1 MNKLRFK
8 LVFSK
13 RLGMLVPIAEIART
27 HQKSVTSVCSE
38 GNACDSE
45 TGIPLTVWKVS
56 SGTVALLLA
65 GCLSI
70 LSAPVL
76 AIDVNALP
84 VKDANYTLPSGV
96 QINTPANNIMNIN
109 TAIRNA
115 IIRWNS
121 FNIGSN
127 ATVNFNMPDAQS
139 SVLNRITGNSAS
151 YINGILNSN
160 GHVYIVNQNG
170 IYFGAGSQVNV
181 GSLTA
186 TTLDGNNIETIYKNG
201 ILSNKNEPVFSFADA
216 VGVIEVA
223 GKEYDKDGNVVKEEA
238 KITAKSGGRVMLL
251 APDVTN
257 SGIIKTP
264 EGQTILA
271 AGKTIYLSTLDKFA
285 GLLVEVSSG
294 GTATNL
300 GQIVADH
307 GNASLIGLAV
317 NQQGTISASTSVRAN
332 GSIFLKAEQ
341 IGSKSDSVNIN
352 PVYGK
357 VTLGKNSQ
365 TSVTIDVNDKEEI
378 TDKQPLPQ
386 SLYRL
391 NGTQTTTTLIDGSVI
406 NIQGKDI
413 NIDGL
418 VAAKSGHVFVTGTD
432 VQNNNSSIYLGDNGV
447 IDVSGVNATAPMS
460 RNQLAIQLY
469 SDQLRDSPVL
479 RGGNLF
485 SKMLFLDARKGT
497 KLLSQ
502 SVLDEAKAGITRTIA
517 ERSTDGGQVNFSAV
531 NFVSKADS
539 KIDLSAGSITY
550 DEGSI
555 RESSLLINGKWV
567 LASDALPNVNYQS
580 IQDYYSLS
588 SLRSGQTRTWA
599 LTANGL
605 NGRSSAGIATD
616 ISAGGYWQPSY
627 QEGGNAGSLSLTA
640 TNMALQGAV
649 QASTVAGLY
658 QRGETVDH
666 ASPQGGQF
674 KLVYNNSGSLNIVS
688 STKKLADDFNEDS
701 QLSTEQT
708 QTSELSSEMLANGV
722 NRVVI
727 KATGKVNIDTDI
739 NMQANGSLYVQGSGG
754 INVNNDIRLP
764 SGTVTLSA
772 SQTADVELA
781 NNVNINVAGLYT
793 NDLPG
798 ISGAMQGKVAL
809 NGGKINV
816 GSIRLNKD
824 TAEILTDDI
833 IIDADKVTTLYSGLR
848 MGQGATL
855 DASAG
860 AWLNSLGKAAAGNG
874 GDITVTLADNQITDK
889 TFSSYGMF
897 INGQQTLG
905 GHLTV
910 NLQGQQSTGL
920 VENIQLGGANPQKN
934 DTLWLS
940 ENFFKQG
947 GFSQFTVSNALRWN
961 GDVLIGDQANS
972 AVTIAPE
979 QHSRTLTAAAKVA
992 QSGSELSGLVNT
1004 TSMAG
1009 RLRSPTS
1016 LEVKAGDDLIMQS
1029 NSSIV
1034 TDAPTSKTG
1043 PRGNVTLT
1051 SNGQMTILGD
1061 IAAPGA
1067 DINLSISNIPNE
1079 GDFTRPNYSF
1089 DPTLSLYL
1097 GETASLV
1104 AKAQY
1109 VRPPAS
1115 DGNLRSAFVT
1125 KAGNISLTAG
1135 NGVLIA
1141 KEGSRIDVSGTSGN
1155 VDLRVVGGYSR
1166 QSVAGSAG
1174 TISLTG
1180 RDGIALDGTL
1190 VGAASGVGE
1199 AGTLNITL
1207 GGASGPGTEGGAPPL
1222 YFANGQRVLNVT
1234 NSKVIMAAN
1243 NTAGGNNSNLID
1255 TSNSALPLTT
1265 AKGIGQISAEQ
1276 IRQGGFDNVALKVA
1290 NVSTTAG
1297 DEIHF
1302 DNTTLSVP
1310 SLLTLDASSYS
1321 GSANLTASTLIL
1333 ANSSVS
1339 MPSTQLTAGSDT
1351 FKAQANFID
1360 IQGNIAI
1367 NQVASSRLQSKTD
1380 IRARAIDSRLGGSAS
1395 LSAPGLIQLDAGQ
1408 VYPSTATDFV
1418 VTATGAG
1425 STIEVTNQ
1433 SNTSSAMPLSAVGT
1447 LTLNAD
1453 NITQAGVLRAP
1464 LGQITLN
1471 AAQNLTLASGSLT
1484 SVSAEGS
1491 LIPYAVTALGGTE
1504 LADRPRATDTFMTAI
1519 DKKKVTLNANNMNL
1533 QAGSRIDISG
1543 NGDTLAYEW
1552 IQGIGGSLDTL
1563 SQSGYYA
1570 VLPSLGNQYAP
1581 YDYLMSAGSDVGIGQ
1596 AIYLSGGNG
1605 LAAGKYT
1612 LLPAHYA
1619 LLPGAF
1625 LISTNGTNL
1634 QLNTQLTQS
1643 DGNGLSSGYLTK
1655 LDGTSRGQY
1664 TSFNIIN
1671 GDTFYKDYG
1680 SKNYKGVADYLL
1692 TSGNTLLTKNALRDG
1707 KDIPRLTK
1715 DAGQLVLAA
1724 GNSLNIDGAIN
1735 TSAAAGGKGALV
1747 DISSNDIR
1755 VVSSVDPQL
1764 TGVLQIAANQLN
1776 NIRADSI
1783 LLGGSRSVTGN
1794 KQTITTTASN
1804 VSFTNDNNHA
1814 VQSDELIVASKDTIT
1829 VNQGAVIRTG
1839 VRADKTGKT
1848 TLVTSG
1854 DGAVLAVSAKNDFDF
1869 SRTDVSATPTTGNLT
1884 IADGASV
1891 QAARSLVLDATSNA
1905 DLSGTTEVEE
1915 GGTVTL
1921 GSNQYSIG
1929 DKSVA
1934 GTTRISSATL
1944 DDFGRLSAITF
1955 NSYKNIDI
1963 FGAVNFG
1970 NRNLNITFNTAGIAH
1985 HDAGDVSIFANSFN
1999 LKNTNNSVFTAPGVS
2014 TGQLTVNANQISF
2027 ADTGKVSSNIDGFNT
2042 VTLNANKDVRFSGAG
2057 TLNVNAGQTTVNSAV
2072 ITADSGSNYTFAN
2085 TGSLQTQANGQSPT
2099 DTSGIGAT
2107 LNLSANDMQLGGK
2120 MVMKAGDV
2128 NAVARAGDVKV
2139 VSGGG
2144 IDVSAATVAF
2154 DETHSATTDAGN
2166 IHLTSQQGNV
2176 QLDSNS
2182 LLNLSGGT
2190 TKGNAGKLQVDAKN
2204 GRFITADNTLQG
2216 QAAQGQKTAS
2226 LQLDV
2231 SNLDNFSDVNKALE
2245 TGKVNESRDIR
2256 VRNGDVTI
2264 ANGDTVTTRAFTL
2277 GVDNGNAT
2285 VAGHINAD
2293 GDKGGDVAIY
2303 ANGLVT
2309 LTNTAQI
2316 TARGTQANQSTGDLQ
2331 TGSGG
2336 TVLLSSDSLAT
2347 QNAVSADAGALID
2360 VSGYDKSANNNIGV
2374 DGADGS
2380 VTLRGRR
2387 GTNGTA
2393 NTVNVAF
2400 NTTSAIKGANEVVVE
2415 GSRTYT
2421 SNTFT
2426 AAAMAGMITDTN
2438 SFYNANNG
2446 ASAYSV
2452 TQDGV
2457 AAKVLPH
2464 IEVRSTAGS
2473 SPTGMTVGPADIN
2486 LRSFGS
2492 LLAGRGGS
2500 LTLRS
2505 NGNLNLTG
2513 SLSDGFSTATTAGI
2527 LQSNTSTFN
2536 FNLIA
2541 GADYNAAN
2549 ITETQ
2554 AGTGDFKL
2562 ENNKLIRTGEGNITI
2577 AAGGNMSLGN
2587 TGSVIYTAG
2596 KQVPNLTGF
2605 TPASTGTN
2613 VPTAASYV
2621 NNGGDIAIQVAG
2633 NITGV
2638 ATTQSVNQWLLRQ
2651 GGNGADTSW
2660 WVRPDLFQQGIAALG
2675 GGNVSIQAGG
2685 NITNVSASS
2694 ATNAQFVKTLDAQG
2708 NEVRTSLVNGGGD
2721 VSVSAGGNL
2730 VNGVYYAGR
2739 GQLDLQAGD
2748 SIPGPADAAQA
2759 PGANG
2764 VVIALQDA
2772 SATVTAKNN
2781 IKVQTAFNPTLWM
2794 QGVLTAASQ
2803 ITNSTF
2809 FNTYAEDSALNMT
2822 SLSGNV
2828 EVGQSNRTS
2837 ISSTGFSSQAYGTVT
2852 GLDMSAIHPG
2862 TVNATAFNGDITAY
2876 RMILAPSKLGNLNL
2890 MAAGNVLAGAGLIG
2904 GTKPTANILIS
2915 DADLS
2920 TVLNVFNPTIG
2931 SPSNGTITSILA
2943 SIKTGVSA
2951 VPVHQNDST
2960 QATIIARD
2968 GDVRLTGSPS
2978 SDVDNVYGIKSSKPV
2993 YISAGNNVTLHASIQ
3008 HNNVGDVSE
3017 IHAGKDFVMD
3027 NGELGSRVDIN
3038 GPGEVLI
3045 EAGRNIDL
3053 GNTSGI
3059 LSLANTVNPNLSDKS
3074 ANVTLLAGMG
3084 QSGEDI
3090 EGFVGTYINPTGAG
3104 PASLQGNAEA
3114 LAEYRQGTAT
3124 RVQAYMN
3131 EITGSK
3137 NPVTGQPYTQ
3147 QEAMAGFLSLDKT
3160 QQKVFALREFQVELL
3175 AAGKEYVKNKSTV
3188 RSDNVIASLF
3198 PAKDYSGD
3206 ILMYQSQIKTSRNGN
3221 ISLFAPGGLVN
3232 AGIAGNSSVGDRIGI
3247 VTEKGGS
3254 INSYSDGSF
3263 MVNQSKV
3270 ITQYGSDIL
3279 IWSNHGDIDAGRGSK
3294 TAISVPERVVT
3305 PNAYGDITVEVKGV
3319 ASGSGIRAQ
3328 SYDPDGPSG
3337 SIVAPDK
3344 GSVALFAPRGLL
3356 DAGEAGIE
3364 AGNLL
3369 IGAPVILNASNISVS
3384 GSSAGVPAAD
3394 TGSLAGSLAN
3404 STNTSA
3410 GASNAL
3416 TENLASQ
3423 MSSQNTVPR
3432 DLPPIVTV
3440 KTIRL
3445 ED

>member
-27 HQKSVTSVCSE
+27 HQKTVTLSNTANPSVSDTDTEQCFWRISR
-38 GNACDSE
+38 
-45 TGIPLTVWKVS
+45 S
-56 SGTVALLLA
+56 SVALLLA
-65 GCLSI
+65 GCLSWI
-70 LSAPVL
+70 STPVL
-76 AIDVNALP
+76 AIDGN
-84 VKDANYTLPSGV
+84 TLPTGHNIV
-96 QINTPANNIMNIN
+96 PAIGNITVNGNVMNVNTIVNS
-109 TAIRNA
+109 A
-115 IIRWNS
+115 IIRWGS
-121 FNIGSN
+121 FSIGSN
-127 ATVNFNMPDAQS
+127 ATVNFNMPNSSS
-139 SVLNRITGNSAS
+139 SVLNRIMGNSPS
-151 YINGILNSN
+151 VINGALNSN

-170 IYFGAGSQVNV
+170 IYFGAGAQVNV

-186 TTLDGNNIETIYKNG
+186 TTLDNLANNNIETIYQNG
-201 ILSNKNEPVFSFADA
+201 LLSNTTAPVFSFADA
-216 VGVIEVA
+216 VGVIDVA
-223 GKEYDKDGNVVKEEA
+223 KGAN
-238 KITAKSGGRVMLL
+238 ISTASGGRVMLL

-257 SGIIKTP
+257 SGVIKTP
-264 EGQTILA
+264 DGQTILA
-271 AGKTIYLSTLDKFA
+271 AGKTVYLSTLDKFA

-294 GTATNL
+294 GQATNL
-300 GQIVADH
+300 GDIIVNH

-317 NQQGTISASTSVRAN
+317 NQQGNISASTSVRAN
-332 GSIFLKAEQ
+332 GSIYLKAKEIQ
-341 IGSKSDSVNIN
+341 SLTTPGND
-352 PVYGK
+352 VYGK
-357 VTLGKNSQ
+357 VTVGTGSK
-365 TSVTIDVNDKEEI
+365 TAVTIDVNDKEEVFDAQSI
-378 TDKQPLPQ
+378 TP
-386 SLYRL
+386 SLVD
-391 NGTQTTTTLIDGSVI
+391 IK
-406 NIQGKDI
+406 GKDI
-413 NIDGL
+413 AINGTVI
-418 VAAKSGHVFVTGTD
+418 ANSGQVNVTATD
-432 VQNNNSSIYLGDNGV
+432 IQGNNSSVFLGDNAV
-447 IDVSGVNATAPMS
+447 IDVSGVNAIAPMS
-460 RNQLAIQLY
+460 RNQLAIQLF

-485 SKMLFLDARKGT
+485 GKTLFLDARKGT

-502 SVLDEAKAGITRTIA
+502 SVIDEAKAGITRTIA
-517 ERSTDGGQVNFSAV
+517 ERSTGGGQVNFSAV
-531 NFVSKADS
+531 NFVSKANS
-539 KIDLSAGSITY
+539 KVDLSAGSTTY
-550 DEGSI
+550 ESGTI

-580 IQDYYSLS
+580 VQDFYSLS

-599 LTANGL
+599 LTASGL
-605 NGRSSAGIATD
+605 NGSSSAGVAKD
-616 ISAGGYWQPSY
+616 ISAAGYLQPSY
-627 QEGGNAGSLSLTA
+627 QQGGDAGSLSLTA
-640 TNMALQGAV
+640 TNMALQGKV

-688 STKKLADDFNEDS
+688 STQKLAEDFDEGS
-701 QLSTEQT
+701 QLSTAQT
-708 QTSELSSEMLANGV
+708 QSSEISTDMLANGV
-722 NRVVI
+722 NRVDI
-727 KATGKVNIDTDI
+727 ASSGQVNL
-739 NMQANGSLYVQGSGG
+739 NAEMQLQANGSLSVQGSGG
-754 INVNNDIRLP
+754 VNVNQDIRLP
-764 SGTVTLSA
+764 SGSVTLGA
-772 SQTADVELA
+772 SQNADVVVA
-781 NNVNINVAGLYT
+781 NNVNVNVSGLYT
-793 NDLPG
+793 NDIPG
-798 ISGAMQGKVAL
+798 VPGAMNGKIGL
-809 NGGKINV
+809 NGGNITVN
-816 GSIRLNKD
+816 N
-824 TAEILTDDI
+824 
-833 IIDADKVTTLYSGLR
+833 GLR
-848 MGQGATL
+848 LGQGVRM
-855 DASAG
+855 DASSG
-860 AWLNSLGKAAAGNG
+860 AWFNQLGQAVAGKG
-874 GDITVTLADNQITDK
+874 GDINVTLADNQMTDG
-889 TFSSYGMF
+889 TFSSYGML

-910 NLQGQQSTGL
+910 NLQGEQATGI
-920 VENIQLGGANPQKN
+920 VENIQLGGINPQKD

-947 GFSQFTVSNALRWN
+947 GFSQFTVSNAQRWN

-979 QHSRTLTAAAKVA
+979 QHARTLTSTAKVA

-1009 RLRSPTS
+1009 LLRSPTS
-1016 LEVKAGDDLIMQS
+1016 LEVKAGDDLTMQT
-1029 NSSIV
+1029 NASIV
-1034 TDAPTSKTG
+1034 TDGPTSKTS

-1061 IAAPGA
+1061 ITAPGA
-1067 DINLSISNIPNE
+1067 DINLAINQIPDN

-1109 VRPPAS
+1109 VKPPAS

-1125 KAGNISLTAG
+1125 KAGNVSLTAG

-1174 TISLTG
+1174 TISVSG
-1180 RDGIALDGTL
+1180 RDGMALDGTL
-1190 VGAASGVGE
+1190 TGNSSGLGE
-1199 AGTLNITL
+1199 GGTLNVTL
-1207 GGASGPGTEGGAPPL
+1207 GGKNGTGIENDISTPL
-1222 YFANGQRVLNVT
+1222 LFANGSRVMTVT
-1234 NSKVIMAAN
+1234 NNKELQAAN
-1243 NTAGGNNSNLID
+1243 NTPGGSNTNLIN
-1255 TSNSALPLTT
+1255 TSNSSTQPLTT
-1265 AKGIGQISAEQ
+1265 AIGKGQISAEQ
-1276 IRQGGFDNVALKVA
+1276 IRQGGFDNVALKVD
-1290 NVSTTAG
+1290 NVSATVG

-1302 DNTTLSVP
+1302 ANTTLNVP
-1310 SLLTLDASSYS
+1310 SLVTLDATSLS
-1321 GSANLTASTLIL
+1321 GSAKLNTSTLVL
-1333 ANSSVS
+1333 ANNSSIVLDNS
-1339 MPSTQLTAGSDT
+1339 QLSGGNNRFEAS
-1351 FKAQANFID
+1351 ANFID
-1360 IQGNIAI
+1360 LQGNIAI
-1367 NQVASSRLQSKTD
+1367 NQVASTRLQTKTD
-1380 IRARAIDSRLGGSAS
+1380 IRGRGITSALGGSAS

-1408 VYPSTATDFV
+1408 IYPATATDFV
-1418 VTATGAG
+1418 VTATGPD
-1425 STIEVTNQ
+1425 SRIEVSNQ
-1433 SNTSSAMPLSAVGT
+1433 SNAASNVPLSAVGT

-1453 NITQAGVLRAP
+1453 SIQQAGVLRAP

-1471 AAQNLTLASGSLT
+1471 AAQQLTLAPGSLT

-1491 LIPYAVTALGGTE
+1491 LIPYAVTVLGGSQLSNDKQAITN
-1504 LADRPRATDTFMTAI
+1504 FMSAI

-1543 NGDTLAYEW
+1543 SGDTLAYEW

-1625 LISTNGTNL
+1625 LISANGTNL
-1634 QLNTQLTQS
+1634 QLNTQLTQT

-1664 TSFNIIN
+1664 TSFNIVN
-1671 GDTFYKDYG
+1671 GNTFYQNSG
-1680 SKNYKGVADYLL
+1680 TKNYKGLAEYLL
-1692 TSGNTLLTKNALRDG
+1692 SSGNALLAKNAIRDG
-1707 KDIPRLTK
+1707 KDTPRLTN

-1724 GNSLNIDGAIN
+1724 GNSLNLEGTIN

-1776 NIRADSI
+1776 KISADSI
-1783 LLGGSRSVTGN
+1783 LLGGSREVSGN
-1794 KQTITTTASN
+1794 TQTITTTASN

-1869 SRTDVSATPTTGNLT
+1869 SRVEVSATPTNGNLT

-1891 QAARSLVLDATSNA
+1891 QAARSLVLDATSSA
-1905 DLSGTTEVEE
+1905 DISGTAEVED

-1929 DKSVA
+1929 DKIVPGS
-1934 GTTRISSATL
+1934 TRISSATL
-1944 DDFGRLSAITF
+1944 DEFGRLSAITF

-1970 NRNLNITFNTAGIAH
+1970 NRNLNITFNTAGLAH
-1985 HDAGDVSIFANSFN
+1985 HDAGDVSIIANSFN
-1999 LKNTNNSVFTAPGVS
+1999 LKNTNNGVFTSPGAS

-2027 ADTGKVSSNIDGFNT
+2027 ADTGKVSSNIDGFAT

-2099 DTSGIGAT
+2099 DTSGLGAT

-2120 MVMKAGDV
+2120 IVLKAGDV
-2128 NAVARAGDVKV
+2128 NAVARVGDVKV

-2166 IHLTSQQGNV
+2166 IHLTAEQGNV

-2182 LLNLSGGT
+2182 LLDVSGGA
-2190 TKGNAGKLQVDAKN
+2190 TKGNAGKLKVDAKN

-2216 QAAQGQKTAS
+2216 QAAKGQKTAS

-2264 ANGDTVTTRAFTL
+2264 ANSDTVTTRAFTL

-2293 GDKGGDVAIY
+2293 GDQGGDVAIY
-2303 ANGLVT
+2303 AKGLVT

-2336 TVLLSSDSLAT
+2336 TVLLSSDSLST
-2347 QNAVSADAGALID
+2347 QNAVSADSGALID
-2360 VSGYDKSANNNIGV
+2360 VSGYDKAANKNVGE

-2446 ASAYSV
+2446 ASAYSM

-2464 IEVRSTAGS
+2464 IEVRSTAGG
-2473 SPTGMTVGPADIN
+2473 SPTAMTVGPADIN

-2541 GADYNAAN
+2541 GADYSAAN

-2554 AGTGDFKL
+2554 AGSGDFAL
-2562 ENNKLIRTGEGNITI
+2562 ANNKLIRTGEGNITI

-2587 TGSVIYTAG
+2587 TSSVIYTAG

-2685 NITNVSASS
+2685 NVTNVSASS

-2730 VNGVYYAGR
+2730 VNGVYYVGR
-2739 GQLDLQAGD
+2739 GQLDLQAGN
-2748 SIPGPADAAQA
+2748 SIPGPADAAQV

-2772 SATVTAKNN
+2772 SATVKAKNN
-2781 IKVQTAFNPTLWM
+2781 VKVQTAFNPTLWV
-2794 QGVLTAASQ
+2794 QGSTLAQNQVA
-2803 ITNSTF
+2803 NSTF
-2809 FNTYAEDSALNMT
+2809 FNTYAEDAALNVT

-2828 EVGQSNRTS
+2828 EVGQSNRQS
-2837 ISSTGFSSQAYGTVT
+2837 IVSTGLNSGGYTT
-2852 GLDMSAIHPG
+2852 LTNNDMAAIHPG
-2862 TVNATAFNGDITAY
+2862 TVNATAFAGDITTY
-2876 RMILAPSKLGNLNL
+2876 KMLLAPSAIGNLSL
-2890 MAAGNVLAGAGLIG
+2890 LAAGSVISGANTSGNIN
-2904 GTKPTANILIS
+2904 PTANILIS

-2920 TVLNVFNPTIG
+2920 TVLNVFNPTTG
-2931 SPSNGTITSILA
+2931 SPSDSSITSILG

-2951 VPVHQNDST
+2951 VPIHQNDST
-2960 QATIIARD
+2960 IAVIVARD
-2968 GDVRLTGSPS
+2968 GDIKLTGSPT
-2978 SDVDNVYGIKSSKPV
+2978 DNARTNIYGIKSSKPV
-2993 YISAGNNVTLHASIQ
+2993 YINAGNNVTLHASIQ

-3017 IHAGKDFVMD
+3017 IHAGKDFVME
-3027 NGELGSRVDIN
+3027 NGKQQARLDIN

-3059 LSLANTVNPNLSDKS
+3059 LSLANTGNPNLSDKS

-3084 QSGEDI
+3084 KSGADI
-3090 EGFVGTYINPTGAG
+3090 DGFVGTYIDPTGAG

-3137 NPVTGQPYTQ
+3137 NPATGKPYTQ
-3147 QEAMAGFLSLDKT
+3147 QEAMAGFLNLDKT
-3160 QQKVFALREFQVELL
+3160 QKEVFALREFQVELL
-3175 AAGKEYVKNKSTV
+3175 AGGKEYVKNKSTV

-3198 PAKDYSGD
+3198 PRKDYSGD
-3206 ILMYQSQIKTSRNGN
+3206 ILMYQSQIKTSRNGDIN
-3221 ISLFAPGGLVN
+3221 LFAPGGLVN
-3232 AGIAGNSSVGDRIGI
+3232 AGVASNSSLEHDIGI

-3294 TAISVPERVVT
+3294 SAISVPERVVSV
-3305 PNAYGDITVEVKGV
+3305 NNNGDVTVEVKGV

-3328 SYDPDGPSG
+3328 SYDPDGPNG
-3337 SIVAPDK
+3337 SLVAPDK
-3344 GSVALFAPRGLL
+3344 GSVALFAPRGVL

-3384 GSSAGVPAAD
+3384 GSSSGVPAAD
-3394 TGSLAGSLAN
+3394 TGSLAGAAAN
-3404 STNTSA
+3404 ATNTSA

-3423 MSSQNTVPR
+3423 MTSQNVMPR
-3432 DLPPIVTV
+3432 ELPPIVTV

>member
-13 RLGMLVPIAEIART
+13 RLGMLVPIAEVART
-27 HQKSVTSVCSE
+27 HQKTVTLAGAAALNNNQMSSE
-38 GNACDSE
+38 QSFWQISRGS
-45 TGIPLTVWKVS
+45 
-56 SGTVALLLA
+56 VALLLA
-65 GCLSI
+65 GSLSWMSSP
-70 LSAPVL
+70 LL
-76 AIDVNALP
+76 AMDGN
-84 VKDANYTLPSGV
+84 TLPTGGQIVYGAGVITSGQNV
-96 QINTPANNIMNIN
+96 MDVT
-109 TAIRNA
+109 TATRNA
-115 IIRWNS
+115 IIRWDT
-121 FNIGSN
+121 FNLGPK
-127 ATVNFNMPDAQS
+127 ATLNFKMPDNTS
-139 SVLNRITGNSAS
+139 SVLNRVVGGGAS

-186 TTLDGNNIETIYKNG
+186 TTLDNLANKNIETIYQNG
-201 ILSNKNEPVFSFADA
+201 ILSNKTEPVFSFADA
-216 VGVIEVA
+216 VGVIDVA
-223 GKEYDKDGNVVKEEA
+223 KGAN
-238 KITAKSGGRVMLL
+238 INTANGGRVMLL

-341 IGSKSDSVNIN
+341 IGSKSGETNIN

-365 TSVTIDVNDKEEI
+365 TSVTIDVDDKEEI
-378 TDKQPLPQ
+378 TDKQTLPQ
-386 SLYRL
+386 SLYKL

-432 VQNNNSSIYLGDNGV
+432 VQNNNSSIYLGDNAV

-550 DEGSI
+550 DEGTI

-701 QLSTEQT
+701 QLSTAQT
-708 QTSELSSEMLANGV
+708 QSSEISTDMLANGV
-722 NRVVI
+722 NRVDI
-727 KATGKVNIDTDI
+727 ASSGQVNL
-739 NMQANGSLYVQGSGG
+739 NAAMQLQANGSLSVQGSGG
-754 INVNNDIRLP
+754 VNVNQDIRLP
-764 SGTVTLSA
+764 SGSVTLAA
-772 SQTADVELA
+772 SQNADVVVA
-781 NNVNINVAGLYT
+781 NNVNINVSGLYT
-793 NDLPG
+793 NDIPG
-798 ISGAMQGKVAL
+798 VPGAMNGKIGL
-809 NGGKINV
+809 NGG
-816 GSIRLNKD
+816 SITVNN
-824 TAEILTDDI
+824 
-833 IIDADKVTTLYSGLR
+833 GLR
-848 MGQGATL
+848 LGQGAKM
-855 DASAG
+855 DASSG
-860 AWLNSLGKAAAGNG
+860 AWFNNLGQAVAGKG
-874 GDITVTLADNQITDK
+874 GDINVTLADNQVTDG
-889 TFSSYGMF
+889 TFSSYGML

-905 GHLTV
+905 GHLSV

-947 GFSQFTVSNALRWN
+947 GFSQFTVSNAQRWN

-972 AVTIAPE
+972 TVTIAPE
-979 QHSRTLTAAAKVA
+979 QHARTLTSAAKVA

-1016 LEVKAGDDLIMQS
+1016 LEVKAGDDLTMQS
-1029 NSSIV
+1029 NTSIV

-1061 IAAPGA
+1061 ITAPGA
-1067 DINLSISNIPNE
+1067 DINLSISTIPNS

-1104 AKAQY
+1104 AKAEY

-1166 QSVAGSAG
+1166 RSVAGSAG

-1207 GGASGPGTEGGAPPL
+1207 GGESGPGTEGGDPPL

-1243 NTAGGNNSNLID
+1243 NTAGGNNSNLIN

-1265 AKGIGQISAEQ
+1265 AKGVGQISAEQ

-1290 NVSTTAG
+1290 NVSTVAG

-1302 DNTTLSVP
+1302 DNTTMSVP
-1310 SLLTLDASSYS
+1310 SLLTLDATSYS

-1351 FKAQANFID
+1351 FKAQANFIEVQND
-1360 IQGNIAI
+1360 VSLNH
-1367 NQVASSRLQSKTD
+1367 VKETLLLSRSD
-1380 IRARAIDSRLGGSAS
+1380 IRGRGTLTALKSLAS
-1395 LSAPGLIQLDAGQ
+1395 LSAPGLVHLDAAQ
-1408 VYPSTATDFV
+1408 VYPATGVDFTV
-1418 VTATGAG
+1418 NATGAG

-1433 SNTSSAMPLSAVGT
+1433 SNTPSTVPLSAVGT

-1453 NITQAGVLRAP
+1453 TITQAGVLRAP

-1471 AAQNLTLASGSLT
+1471 ATQNLTLASGSLT

-1491 LIPYAVTALGGTE
+1491 LIPYAVTVIGGSE
-1504 LADRPRATDTFMTAI
+1504 LAENKDERNVFMTAI

-1543 NGDTLAYEW
+1543 SGDTLAYEW
-1552 IQGIGGSLDTL
+1552 IPGIGGSLDTL
-1563 SQSGYYA
+1563 SQAGYYA

-1776 NIRADSI
+1776 NINADSI

-1814 VQSDELIVASKDTIT
+1814 VQSDEFIVASKDTIT

-1905 DLSGTTEVEE
+1905 DLSGTAEVEE

-1929 DKSVA
+1929 DKAVA
-1934 GTTRISSATL
+1934 GATRISSATL

-1970 NRNLNITFNTAGIAH
+1970 NSNLNITFNTAGIAH

-1999 LKNTNNSVFTAPGVS
+1999 LKNTNNSVFTAPGAS

-2057 TLNVNAGQTTVNSAV
+2057 TLNVNAAQTTVNSAV

-2099 DTSGIGAT
+2099 DTSGLGAT

-2120 MVMKAGDV
+2120 LVMKAGDV

-2139 VSGGG
+2139 ISGGG

-2166 IHLTSQQGNV
+2166 IHLTAQQGNV

-2190 TKGNAGKLQVDAKN
+2190 TQGDAGKLQVDAKN

-2216 QAAQGQKTAS
+2216 QAAKGQKTAS

-2245 TGKVNESRDIR
+2245 TGKFNESRDIR

-2264 ANGDTVTTRAFTL
+2264 ANGDTVTTHTFTL

-2303 ANGLVT
+2303 ANGLVS
-2309 LTNTAQI
+2309 LANTAKI
-2316 TARGTQANQSTGDLQ
+2316 TARGQQANQSVGDLQ

-2336 TVLLSSDSLAT
+2336 TVLLSSNST
-2347 QNAVSADAGALID
+2347 STINAVSADQGALID
-2360 VSGYDKSANNNIGV
+2360 VSGYKAAEHNKVGL
-2374 DGADGS
+2374 DGAGGS
-2380 VTLRGRR
+2380 VTLRGAR
-2387 GTNGTA
+2387 GTTGTA
-2393 NTVNVAF
+2393 NTVNVAS
-2400 NTTSAIKGANEVVVE
+2400 NATGAIQGANEVRVE
-2415 GSRTYT
+2415 GARTYVST
-2421 SNTFT
+2421 TFD
-2426 AAAMAGMITDTN
+2426 AQNMSQMIADTN
-2438 SFYNANNG
+2438 DFYNANTNG
-2446 ASAYSV
+2446 SAYAK
-2452 TQDGV
+2452 TRDGLD
-2457 AAKVLPH
+2457 AKVLPY
-2464 IEVRSTAGS
+2464 IEVRSS
-2473 SPTGMTVGPADIN
+2473 SGNGASDMVVGTKILVSGTRPNTKKESWGDVN
-2486 LRSFGS
+2486 LRSFGDLVS
-2492 LLAGRGGS
+2492 GLGGTLA
-2500 LTLRS
+2500 LRS
-2505 NGNLNLTG
+2505 SGNLAVNG
-2513 SLSDGFSTATTAGI
+2513 SLSDGFDTATSAGI
-2527 LQSNTSTFN
+2527 LQDKTQTFS

-2541 GADYNAAN
+2541 GADYSAAN
-2549 ITETQ
+2549 TNETV
-2554 AGTGDFKL
+2554 AGTGNFTLGTIAKNSL
-2562 ENNKLIRTGEGNITI
+2562 GVTYTAAEVAAAANKLIRTGEGNITI
-2577 AAGGNMSLGN
+2577 AAGKDMTLIGA
-2587 TGSVIYTAG
+2587 GSAIYTTG
-2596 KQVPNLTGF
+2596 KKVDNLSGFIPATMGANIPNE
-2605 TPASTGTN
+2605 
-2613 VPTAASYV
+2613 ASYV
-2621 NNGGDIAIQVAG
+2621 NHGGDITIDVQG

-2651 GGNGADTSW
+2651 GGNGVDTSW
-2660 WVRPDLFQQGIAALG
+2660 WVRPDLFQQGVGALG
-2675 GGNVSIQAGG
+2675 GGNVSVQAGG
-2685 NITNVSASS
+2685 NITNLSASS
-2694 ATNAQFVKTLDAQG
+2694 ATNAQFLKRYVTDVNG
-2708 NEVRTSLVNGGGD
+2708 NVIEVRTSQVNGGGD
-2721 VSVSAGGNL
+2721 VSVTAGGNL
-2730 VNGVYYAGR
+2730 TNGVYYVGR
-2739 GQLDLQAGD
+2739 GKLELEAGD
-2748 SIPGPADAAQA
+2748 SVLKSGTT
-2759 PGANG
+2759 GA
-2764 VVIALQDA
+2764 VIALQDA
-2772 SATVTAKNN
+2772 SADISAKNDV
-2781 IKVQTAFNPTLWM
+2781 KVETAFNPTLWV
-2794 QGVLTAASQ
+2794 QGSTLTTQ
-2803 ITNSTF
+2803 DHTF
-2809 FNTYAEDSALNMT
+2809 FNTYSEGSALNVS
-2822 SLSGNV
+2822 SLSGNI
-2828 EVGQSNRTS
+2828 EVGQGNRQS
-2837 ISSTGFSSQAYGTVT
+2837 LSKN
-2852 GLDMSAIHPG
+2852 GLNSDGYTTLTLQDMAAIHPG
-2862 TVNATAFNGDITAY
+2862 TVNVTAFEGDITTFK
-2876 RMILAPSKLGNLNL
+2876 MVLAPSPNGNLSL
-2890 MAAGNVLAGAGLIG
+2890 LAGGNIRG
-2904 GTKPTANILIS
+2904 GSILSGATNPTAYILIS

-2920 TVLNVFNPTIG
+2920 TVLNVFNPTSGGIG
-2931 SPSNGTITSILA
+2931 GESNVPGILET
-2943 SIKTGVSA
+2943 IKTGRSA
-2951 VPVHQNDST
+2951 VPVHQSDRKP
-2960 QATIIARD
+2960 AVIVARD
-2968 GDVRLTGSPS
+2968 GDVSLTGKPAS
-2978 SDVDNVYGIKSSKPV
+2978 SVSNNIYGIKSSKPV
-2993 YISAGNNVTLHASIQ
+2993 YINAGNNVTLHASIQ

-3017 IHAGKDFVMD
+3017 VHAGKDFVMQKNQPD
-3027 NGELGSRVDIN
+3027 ARVDIN

-3053 GNTSGI
+3053 GDTSGI
-3059 LSLANTVNPNLSDKS
+3059 LSLANTKNPNLSDKS

-3084 QSGEDI
+3084 QSGANID
-3090 EGFVGTYINPTGAG
+3090 GFVATYINPTGAG

-3147 QEAMAGFLSLDKT
+3147 QEAMAGFLNLDKT

-3232 AGIAGNSSVGDRIGI
+3232 AGIPANSSSGDNIGI

-3410 GASNAL
+3410 GANNAL

>member
-27 HQKSVTSVCSE
+27 HQKTVTLSAAATHSVS
-38 GNACDSE
+38 NA
-45 TGIPLTVWKVS
+45 
-56 SGTVALLLA
+56 GTEQSFWRISRGSVALLLA
-65 GCLSI
+65 GCLSWV
-70 LSAPVL
+70 STPVL
-76 AIDVNALP
+76 AIDGN
-84 VKDANYTLPSGV
+84 TLPTGHNIV
-96 QINTPANNIMNIN
+96 PAIGNITVNGNVMNVNTIVNS
-109 TAIRNA
+109 A
-115 IIRWNS
+115 IIRWGS
-121 FNIGSN
+121 FSIGSN
-127 ATVNFNMPDAQS
+127 ATVNFNMPNSSS
-139 SVLNRITGNSAS
+139 SVLNRIMGNSPS
-151 YINGILNSN
+151 VINGALNSN

-170 IYFGAGSQVNV
+170 IYFGAGAQVNV

-186 TTLDGNNIETIYKNG
+186 TTLDNLANNNIETIYQNG
-201 ILSNKNEPVFSFADA
+201 ILSNTTAPVFSFADA
-216 VGVIEVA
+216 VGVIDVA
-223 GKEYDKDGNVVKEEA
+223 KGAN
-238 KITAKSGGRVMLL
+238 ISTANGGRVMLL

-257 SGIIKTP
+257 SGVIKTP
-264 EGQTILA
+264 DGQTILA
-271 AGKTIYLSTLDKFA
+271 AGKTVYLSTLDKFA

-294 GTATNL
+294 GQATNL
-300 GQIVADH
+300 GDIIVNH

-317 NQQGTISASTSVRAN
+317 NQQGNISASTSVRAN
-332 GSIFLKAEQ
+332 GSIFLKAKEIQ
-341 IGSKSDSVNIN
+341 SLTTPGNDI
-352 PVYGK
+352 YGK
-357 VTLGKNSQ
+357 VTLGTGSK
-365 TSVTIDVNDKEEI
+365 TAVTIDVDDKEEI

-386 SLYRL
+386 SLYKL

-418 VAAKSGHVFVTGTD
+418 VAAKSGHVFVTATD
-432 VQNNNSSIYLGDNGV
+432 VQNNNSSIYLGDNAV

-550 DEGSI
+550 DEGTI

-674 KLVYNNSGSLNIVS
+674 KLVYNNSGNLNIVS

-701 QLSTEQT
+701 QLSTAQT
-708 QTSELSSEMLANGV
+708 QSSEISTDMLANGV
-722 NRVVI
+722 NRVDI
-727 KATGKVNIDTDI
+727 ASSGQVNL
-739 NMQANGSLYVQGSGG
+739 NAAMQLQANGSLSVQGSGG
-754 INVNNDIRLP
+754 VNVNQDIRLP
-764 SGTVTLSA
+764 SGSVTLAA
-772 SQTADVELA
+772 SQNADVVVA
-781 NNVNINVAGLYT
+781 NNVNINVSGLYT
-793 NDLPG
+793 NDVPG
-798 ISGAMQGKVAL
+798 VPGAMNGRIGL
-809 NGGKINV
+809 NGG
-816 GSIRLNKD
+816 SITVNN
-824 TAEILTDDI
+824 
-833 IIDADKVTTLYSGLR
+833 GLR
-848 MGQGATL
+848 LGQGAKM
-855 DASAG
+855 DASSG
-860 AWLNSLGKAAAGNG
+860 AWFSKLGQAVAGKG
-874 GDITVTLADNQITDK
+874 GDITVTLANNQAVDGI
-889 TFSSYGMF
+889 FSSYGMF

-905 GHLTV
+905 GHLIV
-910 NLQGQQSTGL
+910 NLQGEQSTGL
-920 VENIQLGGANPQKN
+920 VENIQLGGLNPQKS

-940 ENFFKQG
+940 ESFFKQG
-947 GFSQFTVSNALRWN
+947 GFSQFTVSNTQRLSGN
-961 GDVLIGDQANS
+961 ILIGDQANS
-972 AVTIAPE
+972 AVIIAPE
-979 QHSRTLTAAAKVA
+979 QHVRTLTAAARVA

-1016 LEVKAGDDLIMQS
+1016 LEVKAGDDLTMQS
-1029 NSSIV
+1029 NASIV
-1034 TDAPTSKTG
+1034 TDAPARKTG
-1043 PRGNVTLT
+1043 PRGNVTLA
-1051 SNGQMTILGD
+1051 SKGQMTILGD
-1061 IAAPGA
+1061 ITAPGA
-1067 DINLSISNIPNE
+1067 DINLAIDVIPDT
-1079 GDFTRPNYSF
+1079 GDLTLPNHSF
-1089 DPTLSLYL
+1089 DPTLSLFL
-1097 GETASLV
+1097 GDTAILS
-1104 AKAQY
+1104 ARAQY
-1109 VRPPAS
+1109 VKPPSS

-1125 KAGNISLTAG
+1125 DAGNISLSAG
-1135 NGVLIA
+1135 NGVLITKA
-1141 KEGSRIDVSGTSGN
+1141 GSLIDVSGASGN
-1155 VDLRVVGGYSR
+1155 VDLRVRGGYSR

-1174 TISLTG
+1174 VISLAG

-1190 VGAASGVGE
+1190 MGSPSGSGE
-1199 AGTLNITL
+1199 GGTLSVTL
-1207 GGASGPGTEGGAPPL
+1207 GGKNAAGFENDITSPLFFTSGT
-1222 YFANGQRVLNVT
+1222 RVLTVT
-1234 NSKVIMAAN
+1234 NSKELMAAN
-1243 NTAGGNNSNLID
+1243 NTAGGSSANLIK
-1255 TSNSALPLTT
+1255 TSNSSTKPLTT
-1265 AKGIGQISAEQ
+1265 AQGVGQISVEQ
-1276 IRQGGFDNVALKVA
+1276 IRQGGFDNVSLKVD
-1290 NVSTTAG
+1290 NVSATTG
-1297 DEIHF
+1297 DAIHF
-1302 DNTTLSVP
+1302 ANTSMSVP
-1310 SLLTLDASSYS
+1310 SLLTLDATTFS
-1321 GSANLTASTLIL
+1321 GSADLNASTLVL
-1333 ANSSVS
+1333 TNNSSITMADS
-1339 MPSTQLTAGSDT
+1339 QLTAGTDR
-1351 FKAQANFID
+1351 FKARANFID
-1360 IQGNIAI
+1360 LQGSIAI
-1367 NQVASSRLQSKTD
+1367 NGVSETRLQSKTD
-1380 IRARAIDSRLGGSAS
+1380 IRGRGIAPALQGTAS
-1395 LSAPGLIQLDAGQ
+1395 LSAPDLIQLDAAQ
-1408 VYPSTATDFV
+1408 IYPATAVNFT

-1425 STIEVTNQ
+1425 SRIEVTNQ
-1433 SNTSSAMPLSAVGT
+1433 SKTASTVPLSAVGS
-1447 LTLNAD
+1447 LTMNAD
-1453 NITQAGVLRAP
+1453 SILQAGVLRAP
-1464 LGQITLN
+1464 LGQVTLN
-1471 AAQNLTLASGSLT
+1471 ARDLTLAPDSLT

-1491 LIPYAVTALGGTE
+1491 LIPYAVTVLGGSE
-1504 LADRPRATDTFMTAI
+1504 LADTKGAINNFMNTI
-1519 DKKKVTLNANNMNL
+1519 DKKKVTLNADNMNL

-1625 LISTNGTNL
+1625 LISANGTNL

-1724 GNSLNIDGAIN
+1724 GNSLNLEGTIN
-1735 TSAAAGGKGALV
+1735 TNASAGGKGALV

-1776 NIRADSI
+1776 NISADSI

-1814 VQSDELIVASKDTIT
+1814 VQSDEFIVASKDTIT

-1854 DGAVLAVSAKNDFDF
+1854 DGAVLALSSKNDFDF
-1869 SRTDVSATPTTGNLT
+1869 SRTDVSATPTAGNLT
-1884 IADGASV
+1884 VADGASV
-1891 QAARSLVLDATSNA
+1891 HSARSLVLDATSSA

-1929 DKSVA
+1929 DKAVA

-1970 NRNLNITFNTAGIAH
+1970 NNNLNITFNTAGIAH

-1999 LKNTNNSVFTAPGVS
+1999 LKNTNNSVFTAPGAS

-2057 TLNVNAGQTTVNSAV
+2057 TLNVNAAQTTVNSAV

-2085 TGSLQTQANGQSPT
+2085 TGSLQTRANGQSPT
-2099 DTSGIGAT
+2099 DTSGLGAT

-2120 MVMKAGDV
+2120 VVMKAGDV
-2128 NAVARAGDVKV
+2128 NAVARVGDVRV

-2166 IHLTSQQGNV
+2166 IHLTAQQGNV

-2245 TGKVNESRDIR
+2245 TGKFNESRDIR

-2264 ANGDTVTTRAFTL
+2264 ANSDTVTTHTFTL

-2347 QNAVSADAGALID
+2347 QNAVSANSGALID
-2360 VSGYDKSANNNIGV
+2360 VSGYDKAENNNVGV

-2400 NTTSAIKGANEVVVE
+2400 NTTAAIKGASEVTVE
-2415 GSRTYT
+2415 GSRTYKT
-2421 SNTFT
+2421 TAFT
-2426 AAAMAGMITDTN
+2426 AANMAGMISDTN
-2438 SFYNANNG
+2438 SFYNANPNAG
-2446 ASAYSV
+2446 NYAL
-2452 TQDGV
+2452 TQDGHR
-2457 AAKVLPH
+2457 AKVLPH
-2464 IEVRSTAGS
+2464 IEVRSMDSSTAS
-2473 SPTGMTVGPADIN
+2473 EITVGTADVN
-2486 LRSFGS
+2486 LRSFG
-2492 LLAGRGGS
+2492 LLQPGRGGS

-2505 NGNLNLTG
+2505 NGNLTFSG
-2513 SLSDGFSTATTAGI
+2513 SLSDGFSTATPTGI
-2527 LQSNTSTFN
+2527 LQSDVKTFN

-2541 GADYNAAN
+2541 GADYTAAN
-2549 ITETQ
+2549 IMETK
-2554 AGTGDFKL
+2554 ADNGDFKL
-2562 ENNKLIRTGEGNITI
+2562 NSNKLIRTGEGDIAI
-2577 AAGGNMSLGN
+2577 AAGGNMTLEN
-2587 TGSVIYTAG
+2587 EASVIYTVGRAA
-2596 KQVPNLTGF
+2596 KLLSGF
-2605 TPASTGTN
+2605 TPAATTTSVSTYGIN
-2613 VPTAASYV
+2613 SASYLT
-2621 NNGGDIAIQVAG
+2621 NGG
-2633 NITGV
+2633 NITLDIIGNINGA
-2638 ATTQSVNQWLLRQ
+2638 ATNQTVNQWLARQ
-2651 GGNGADTSW
+2651 GGGTGNKDVSW
-2660 WVRPDLFQQGIAALG
+2660 WLRPDRFQQGIGALG
-2675 GGNVSIQAGG
+2675 GGDVTVNAGG
-2685 NITNVSASS
+2685 TVKNLSLSS
-2694 ATNAQFVKTLDAQG
+2694 ATNAQFVKTIVNGKDVLSS
-2708 NEVRTSLVNGGGD
+2708 VINGGGD
-2721 VSVSAGGNL
+2721 VSLSAQGSIE
-2730 VNGVYYAGR
+2730 NGVYYVGR
-2739 GQLDLQAGD
+2739 GKLDITTRGD
-2748 SIPGPADAAQA
+2748 VLKSNSNSMGTI
-2759 PGANG
+2759 
-2764 VVIALQDA
+2764 IALQDA
-2772 SATVTAKNN
+2772 SAEVNALGNAQVDTV
-2781 IKVQTAFNPTLWM
+2781 FNPTLWA
-2794 QGVLTAASQ
+2794 QANFTS
-2803 ITNSTF
+2803 TNGLANRADGSNTF
-2809 FNTYAEDSALNMT
+2809 FSTYAPDSRFTIT
-2822 SLSGNV
+2822 SLIGNV
-2828 EVGQSNRTS
+2828 NIGLDSDAVIQTPSSGVNALLNATS
-2837 ISSTGFSSQAYGTVT
+2837 IRSNTDTI
-2852 GLDMSAIHPG
+2852 LLHPS
-2862 TVNATAFNGDITAY
+2862 TVNAVAYNGD
-2876 RMILAPSKLGNLNL
+2876 MIVNKMTLAPSSQGSLTLLARGSVVGAEVGSGSASDNQLIDQVLG
-2890 MAAGNVLAGAGLIG
+2890 
-2904 GTKPTANILIS
+2904 IS

-2920 TVLNVFNPTIG
+2920 TTLNVENPVGLSAT
-2931 SPSNGTITSILA
+2931 SSILFESLKTVTRGGHA
-2943 SIKTGVSA
+2943 AAPIHAGQNNMAVIVAEEGSIIFKGKPANSDRAHVFGIQSA
-2951 VPVHQNDST
+2951 M
-2960 QATIIARD
+2960 
-2968 GDVRLTGSPS
+2968 
-2978 SDVDNVYGIKSSKPV
+2978 PV
-2993 YISAGNNVTLHASIQ
+2993 YLSAGKDVTINASIQ
-3008 HNNVGDVSE
+3008 HNAANNVSY
-3017 IHAGKDFVMD
+3017 IRAGNDFVMD
-3027 NGELGSRVDIN
+3027 NGQAYSRVDVN
-3038 GPGEVLI
+3038 GPGEVMVL
-3045 EAGRNIDL
+3045 AGRNIDL

-3059 LSLANTVNPNLSDKS
+3059 LSLANTKNPNLSDKS

-3084 QSGEDI
+3084 KSGADI
-3090 EGFVGTYINPTGAG
+3090 DGFVGTYINPTGAG
-3104 PASLQGNAEA
+3104 PASLQGNAKA

-3131 EITGSK
+3131 EITGSN
-3137 NPVTGQPYTQ
+3137 NPATGKPYTAE
-3147 QEAMAGFLSLDKT
+3147 EAMAGFLKLDSTK
-3160 QQKVFALREFQVELL
+3160 KEIFALREFNVELL
-3175 AAGKEYVKNKSTV
+3175 AAYDVSRDKTIAADKRKSLALEK
-3188 RSDNVIASLF
+3188 SDKVIATLF
-3198 PAKDYSGD
+3198 PGNDYSGD
-3206 ILMYQSQIKTSRNGN
+3206 ILMYQSQIRTSREGN
-3221 ISLFAPGGLVN
+3221 INLFAPGGLVN
-3232 AGIAGNSSVGDRIGI
+3232 AGVASNATLEHDIGI
-3247 VTEKGGS
+3247 VTEKGGY
-3254 INSYSDGSF
+3254 IKAYSHGNF

-3270 ITQYGSDIL
+3270 ITQYGSDIQ
-3279 IWSNHGDIDAGRGSK
+3279 IWSNYGDIDAGRGSK
-3294 TAISVPERVVT
+3294 SAISVPERVVT

-3328 SYDPDGPSG
+3328 TYDPDGSGPAIAPSKG
-3337 SIVAPDK
+3337 TVILAP
-3344 GSVALFAPRGLL
+3344 PRGTLN
-3356 DAGEAGIE
+3356 AGEAGIE
-3364 AGNLL
+3364 AGNF
-3369 IGAPVILNASNISVS
+3369 GAFANTILNGSNISVS
-3384 GSSAGVPAAD
+3384 GASSGVPVAD
-3394 TGSLAGSLAN
+3394 TGSLAGAAAN
-3404 STNTSA
+3404 ATNTSA

>member
-8 LVFSK
+8 LIFSK

-27 HQKSVTSVCSE
+27 HQKTVT
-38 GNACDSE
+38 
-45 TGIPLTVWKVS
+45 L
-56 SGTVALLLA
+56 SGTATPPVSDADTEQCFWRISRGSVALLLA
-65 GCLSI
+65 GCLSWV
-70 LSAPVL
+70 STPVL
-76 AIDVNALP
+76 AIDGN
-84 VKDANYTLPSGV
+84 TLPTGHNIV
-96 QINTPANNIMNIN
+96 PAIGNITVNGNVMNVNTIVNS
-109 TAIRNA
+109 A
-115 IIRWNS
+115 IIRWGS
-121 FNIGSN
+121 FSIGSN
-127 ATVNFNMPDAQS
+127 ATVNFNMPNSSS
-139 SVLNRITGNSAS
+139 SVLNRIMGNSPS
-151 YINGILNSN
+151 VINGALNSN

-170 IYFGAGSQVNV
+170 IYFGAGAQVNV

-186 TTLDGNNIETIYKNG
+186 TTLDNLANNNIETIYQNG
-201 ILSNKNEPVFSFADA
+201 ILSNKTEPVFSFADA
-216 VGVIEVA
+216 VGVIDVA
-223 GKEYDKDGNVVKEEA
+223 KGAN
-238 KITAKSGGRVMLL
+238 ISTANGGRVMLL

-257 SGIIKTP
+257 SGVIKTP
-264 EGQTILA
+264 DGQTILA
-271 AGKTIYLSTLDKFA
+271 AGKTVYLSTLDKFA

-294 GTATNL
+294 GQATNL
-300 GQIVADH
+300 GDIIVNH

-317 NQQGTISASTSVRAN
+317 NQQGNISASTSVRAN
-332 GSIFLKAEQ
+332 GSIYLKAKEIQ
-341 IGSKSDSVNIN
+341 SLTTPGSD
-352 PVYGK
+352 VYGK
-357 VTLGKNSQ
+357 VTLGAGSK
-365 TSVTIDVNDKEEI
+365 TAVTIDVNDKEEVFDAQSI
-378 TDKQPLPQ
+378 TPSIVDIKGKDIAI
-386 SLYRL
+386 
-391 NGTQTTTTLIDGSVI
+391 NGSVI
-406 NIQGKDI
+406 ANSGQVNVSAIDIQG
-413 NIDGL
+413 
-418 VAAKSGHVFVTGTD
+418 
-432 VQNNNSSIYLGDNGV
+432 NNSSVFLGDNAV
-447 IDVSGVNATAPMS
+447 IDVSGVDAIAPMS
-460 RNQLAIQLY
+460 RNQLAIQLF

-485 SKMLFLDARKGT
+485 GKTLFLDARKGT

-502 SVLDEAKAGITRTIA
+502 SVIDEAKAGITRTIA
-517 ERSTDGGQVNFSAV
+517 ERSTGGGQVNFSAV
-531 NFVSKADS
+531 NFVSKANS
-539 KIDLSAGSITY
+539 KIDLSAGSTTY
-550 DEGSI
+550 ESGTI
-555 RESSLLINGKWV
+555 RESTLLINGKWV

-580 IQDYYSLS
+580 VQDFYSLS
-588 SLRSGQTRTWA
+588 SQRSGQTRTWA

-605 NGRSSAGIATD
+605 NGSSSAGIAKD
-616 ISAGGYWQPSY
+616 ISAAGYLQPSY
-627 QEGGNAGSLSLTA
+627 QQGGDAGSLSLTA
-640 TNMALQGAV
+640 TNMALQGKV

-688 STKKLADDFNEDS
+688 STQKLSDDFDEES
-701 QLSTEQT
+701 QLNTAQK
-708 QTSELSSEMLANGV
+708 QTSEISTDMLANGV
-722 NRVVI
+722 NRVDI
-727 KATGKVNIDTDI
+727 ASSGQVNL
-739 NMQANGSLYVQGSGG
+739 NAEMQLQANGSLSVQGSGG
-754 INVNNDIRLP
+754 VNVNQDIRLP
-764 SGTVTLSA
+764 SGSVTLGA
-772 SQTADVELA
+772 SQTADVVVA
-781 NNVNINVAGLYT
+781 NNVNVNVSGLYT
-793 NDLPG
+793 NDIPG
-798 ISGAMQGKVAL
+798 VPGAMNGKIGL
-809 NGGKINV
+809 NGGNITVN
-816 GSIRLNKD
+816 N
-824 TAEILTDDI
+824 
-833 IIDADKVTTLYSGLR
+833 GLR
-848 MGQGATL
+848 LGQGARM
-855 DASAG
+855 DASSG
-860 AWLNSLGKAAAGNG
+860 AWFNQLGQAVAGKG
-874 GDITVTLADNQITDK
+874 GDINVTLADNQLTDG
-889 TFSSYGMF
+889 TFSSYGML

-910 NLQGQQSTGL
+910 NLQGEQATGL
-920 VENIQLGGANPQKN
+920 VENIQLGGINPQKN

-947 GFSQFTVSNALRWN
+947 GFSQFTVSNAQRWN

-972 AVTIAPE
+972 TVTIAPE
-979 QHSRTLTAAAKVA
+979 QHARTLTSAAKVA

-1009 RLRSPTS
+1009 LLRSPTS
-1016 LEVKAGDDLIMQS
+1016 LEVKAGDDLTMQS
-1029 NSSIV
+1029 NTSIV

-1061 IAAPGA
+1061 ITAPGA
-1067 DINLSISNIPNE
+1067 DINLSINQIPDN
-1079 GDFTRPNYSF
+1079 GDITRPNYSF

-1097 GETASLV
+1097 GETAALV

-1109 VRPPAS
+1109 VKPPAS

-1141 KEGSRIDVSGTSGN
+1141 KEGSLIDVSGTSGN

-1180 RDGIALDGTL
+1180 RDGMALDGTL
-1190 VGAASGVGE
+1190 TGNSSGLGE
-1199 AGTLNITL
+1199 GGTLNVTL
-1207 GGASGPGTEGGAPPL
+1207 GGKNGTGIENDISTPL
-1222 YFANGQRVLNVT
+1222 LFANGTRVLTVT
-1234 NSKVIMAAN
+1234 NNKELQAAN
-1243 NTAGGNNSNLID
+1243 STPGGSNTNLIN
-1255 TSNSALPLTT
+1255 TSNSSTQPLTT
-1265 AKGIGQISAEQ
+1265 ALGKGQVSAEQ
-1276 IRQGGFDNVALKVA
+1276 IRQGGFDNVALKVD
-1290 NVSTTAG
+1290 NVSGNVG

-1302 DNTTLSVP
+1302 ANTTLNVP
-1310 SLLTLDASSYS
+1310 SLVTLDVTSLS
-1321 GSANLTASTLIL
+1321 GSAKLNASTLVL
-1333 ANSSVS
+1333 ANNSSIVFDS
-1339 MPSTQLTAGSDT
+1339 SQLIAGNDQFEAS
-1351 FKAQANFID
+1351 ANFID

-1367 NQVASSRLQSKTD
+1367 NQVASTRLQSKTD
-1380 IRARAIDSRLGGSAS
+1380 IRGRGITSALGGSAS

-1408 VYPSTATDFV
+1408 IYPATATDFV
-1418 VTATGAG
+1418 VTATGPD
-1425 STIEVTNQ
+1425 SRIEVSNQ
-1433 SNTSSAMPLSAVGT
+1433 SNAATNVPLSAVGT

-1453 NITQAGVLRAP
+1453 SILQAGVLRAP
-1464 LGQITLN
+1464 LGQISLN
-1471 AAQNLTLASGSLT
+1471 AAQQLTLAPGSLT

-1491 LIPYAVTALGGTE
+1491 LIPYAVTVLGGSQLSNDKQAITN
-1504 LADRPRATDTFMTAI
+1504 FMSAI

-1625 LISTNGTNL
+1625 LISANGTNL
-1634 QLNTQLTQS
+1634 QLNTQLTQT

-1664 TSFNIIN
+1664 TSFNIVN
-1671 GDTFYKDYG
+1671 GNTFYQNSGTKDY
-1680 SKNYKGVADYLL
+1680 KGLAEYLVS
-1692 TSGNTLLTKNALRDG
+1692 TGNALLVKNAIRDG
-1707 KDIPRLTK
+1707 KDTPRLTN

-1724 GNSLNIDGAIN
+1724 GNSLNLEGKIN
-1735 TSAAAGGKGALV
+1735 TSATGGGKGALV

-1776 NIRADSI
+1776 NISADSI
-1783 LLGGSRSVTGN
+1783 LLGGSRSVAGN
-1794 KQTITTTASN
+1794 TQTITTTASN

-1839 VRADKTGKT
+1839 ARPDKTGKT

-1854 DGAVLAVSAKNDFDF
+1854 DGTVLAVSAKNDFDF

-1891 QAARSLVLDATSNA
+1891 QAARSMVLDATSSF
-1905 DLSGTTEVEE
+1905 DQSGTVEVED

-1929 DKSVA
+1929 DKTVA
-1934 GTTRISSATL
+1934 GATRISSATL

-1970 NRNLNITFNTAGIAH
+1970 NSNLNITFNTAGIAH
-1985 HDAGDVSIFANSFN
+1985 HDLGDVSIVANSFN
-1999 LKNTNNSVFTAPGVS
+1999 LKNTNNGVFTAPGAS

-2027 ADTGKVSSNIDGFNT
+2027 ADTGKVSSNINGFNT
-2042 VTLNANKDVRFSGAG
+2042 VTFNANKDVRFSGAG

-2085 TGSLQTQANGQSPT
+2085 TGSLQTQANGQSAT
-2099 DTSGIGAT
+2099 DTSGLGAT

-2120 MVMKAGDV
+2120 IMLKAGDV
-2128 NAVARAGDVKV
+2128 NALARVGDVKV

-2166 IHLTSQQGNV
+2166 IHLTAEQGNV

-2182 LLNLSGGT
+2182 LLNVSGGT

-2216 QAAQGQKTAS
+2216 QAAKGQKTAS

-2316 TARGTQANQSTGDLQ
+2316 TARGTQANQSTGDSQ

-2347 QNAVSADAGALID
+2347 QNAVSADSGALID
-2360 VSGYDKSANNNIGV
+2360 VSGYDKAANNNLGV

-2426 AAAMAGMITDTN
+2426 AAAMAGMIADTN

-2473 SPTGMTVGPADIN
+2473 SPTAMTVGPADIN
-2486 LRSFGS
+2486 LRSFGT

-2527 LQSNTSTFN
+2527 LQPNTSTFN

-2541 GADYNAAN
+2541 GADYSAAN

-2554 AGTGDFKL
+2554 AGTGDFTL
-2562 ENNKLIRTGEGNITI
+2562 ANNKLIRTGEGNITI
-2577 AAGGNMSLGN
+2577 AVGGNMSLGN
-2587 TGSVIYTAG
+2587 TSSVIYTAG
-2596 KQVPNLTGF
+2596 KQVSNLAGF
-2605 TPASTGTN
+2605 TPASTGMN

-2621 NNGGDIAIQVAG
+2621 NNGGDIAIEVAG
-2633 NITGV
+2633 NITGA

-2685 NITNVSASS
+2685 NVTNVSASS

-2721 VSVSAGGNL
+2721 VSVVAGRNL
-2730 VNGVYYAGR
+2730 VNGVYYVGR

-2772 SATVTAKNN
+2772 SATVKAKNN
-2781 IKVQTAFNPTLWM
+2781 VKVQTAFNPTLWV
-2794 QGVLTAASQ
+2794 QGSTLAQNQVA
-2803 ITNSTF
+2803 NSTF
-2809 FNTYAEDSALNMT
+2809 FNTYAEDAALNVT

-2828 EVGQSNRTS
+2828 EVGQSNRQS
-2837 ISSTGFSSQAYGTVT
+2837 IVGT
-2852 GLDMSAIHPG
+2852 GLNSGGYTTLTNNDMAAIHPG
-2862 TVNATAFNGDITAY
+2862 TVNATAFAGDITTY
-2876 RMILAPSKLGNLNL
+2876 KMLLAPSAIGNLSL
-2890 MAAGNVLAGAGLIG
+2890 LAAGSVISGANTSGNIN
-2904 GTKPTANILIS
+2904 PTANILIS

-2920 TVLNVFNPTIG
+2920 TVLNVFNPTTG
-2931 SPSNGTITSILA
+2931 SPSDSSITSILG

-2951 VPVHQNDST
+2951 VPIHQNDST
-2960 QATIIARD
+2960 IAVIVARD
-2968 GDVRLTGSPS
+2968 GDIKLTGSPT
-2978 SDVDNVYGIKSSKPV
+2978 DNTRTNIYGIKSSKPV
-2993 YISAGNNVTLHASIQ
+2993 YINAGNNVTLHASIQ

-3017 IHAGKDFVMD
+3017 IHAGKDFVME
-3027 NGELGSRVDIN
+3027 NGKQQARLDIN

-3084 QSGEDI
+3084 KSGADI
-3090 EGFVGTYINPTGAG
+3090 EGFVGTYINPIGAG

-3137 NPVTGQPYTQ
+3137 NPATGKPYTQ
-3147 QEAMAGFLSLDKT
+3147 QEAMAGFLNLDKT
-3160 QQKVFALREFQVELL
+3160 QKEVFALREFQVELL
-3175 AAGKEYVKNKSTV
+3175 AGGKEYVKNKSTE

-3198 PAKDYSGD
+3198 PGKDYSGD
-3206 ILMYQSQIKTSRNGN
+3206 ILMYQSQIKTSRNGDIN
-3221 ISLFAPGGLVN
+3221 LFAPGGLVN
-3232 AGIAGNSSVGDRIGI
+3232 AGVASNSSLEHDIGI

-3254 INSYSDGSF
+3254 INAYSDGSF

-3294 TAISVPERVVT
+3294 SAQSVPERVVSI
-3305 PNAYGDITVEVKGV
+3305 NNNGDVVVEVKGV

-3328 SYDPDGPSG
+3328 SYDPDGPNG
-3337 SIVAPDK
+3337 GLIAPDK
-3344 GSVALFAPRGLL
+3344 GAVALFAPRGVL

-3384 GSSAGVPAAD
+3384 GSSSGVPAAD
-3394 TGSLAGSLAN
+3394 TGSLAGAAAN
-3404 STNTSA
+3404 ATNTSA

-3423 MSSQNTVPR
+3423 MTSQNVMPR
-3432 DLPPIVTV
+3432 ELPPIVTV

>member
-27 HQKSVTSVCSE
+27 HQKTVTLSGAANHSE
-38 GNACDSE
+38 SDAVTEQSFWRISRGS
-45 TGIPLTVWKVS
+45 
-56 SGTVALLLA
+56 VALVLA
-65 GCLSI
+65 GCLSWI
-70 LSAPVL
+70 STPVL
-76 AIDVNALP
+76 AIDGN
-84 VKDANYTLPSGV
+84 TLPTGHNIV
-96 QINTPANNIMNIN
+96 PAIGNITINGNVMNVN
-109 TAIRNA
+109 TIVNSA
-115 IIRWNS
+115 IIRWGS
-121 FNIGSN
+121 FSIGSN
-127 ATVNFNMPDAQS
+127 ATVNFNMPNASS
-139 SVLNRITGNSAS
+139 SVLNRIMGNSPS
-151 YINGILNSN
+151 VINGALNSN

-186 TTLDGNNIETIYKNG
+186 TTLDNLANNNIETIYQNG
-201 ILSNKNEPVFSFADA
+201 ILSNTTAPVFSFADA
-216 VGVIEVA
+216 VGVIDVA
-223 GKEYDKDGNVVKEEA
+223 KGAN
-238 KITAKSGGRVMLL
+238 ISTANGGRVMLL

-257 SGIIKTP
+257 SGVIKTP
-264 EGQTILA
+264 DGQTILA
-271 AGKTIYLSTLDKFA
+271 AGKTVYLSTLDKFA

-294 GTATNL
+294 GQATNL
-300 GQIVADH
+300 GDIIVNH

-317 NQQGTISASTSVRAN
+317 NQQGNISASTSVRAN
-332 GSIFLKAEQ
+332 GSIYLKAKEIQ
-341 IGSKSDSVNIN
+341 SLTTPGND
-352 PVYGK
+352 VYGK
-357 VTLGKNSQ
+357 VTVGTGSK
-365 TSVTIDVNDKEEI
+365 TAVTIDVNDKEEVFDAQSI
-378 TDKQPLPQ
+378 TPSIVDIK
-386 SLYRL
+386 
-391 NGTQTTTTLIDGSVI
+391 
-406 NIQGKDI
+406 GKDI
-413 NIDGL
+413 AINGTVI
-418 VAAKSGHVFVTGTD
+418 ANSGQVNVTATD
-432 VQNNNSSIYLGDNGV
+432 IQGNNSSVFLGDNAV
-447 IDVSGVNATAPMS
+447 IDVSGVNALAPMS
-460 RNQLAIQLY
+460 RNQLAIQLF

-485 SKMLFLDARKGT
+485 GTTLFLDARKGT

-502 SVLDEAKAGITRTIA
+502 SVIDEAKAGITRTIA
-517 ERSTDGGQVNFSAV
+517 ERSTGGGQVNFSTV
-531 NFVSKADS
+531 NFVSKSNS
-539 KIDLSAGSITY
+539 KIDVSAGSTTY
-550 DEGSI
+550 ESGTI

-567 LASDALPNVNYQS
+567 LASDALPNVAYQS
-580 IQDYYSLS
+580 AQDFYSITS
-588 SLRSGQTRTWA
+588 ERSGQTRTWA

-605 NGRSSAGIATD
+605 NGWSSAGVATN
-616 ISAGGYWQPSY
+616 ISAGADGGYLQPSY
-627 QEGGNAGSLSLTA
+627 QQGGDAGSLSLTA
-640 TNMALQGAV
+640 TNMALQGKI

-688 STKKLADDFNEDS
+688 STQKLDDDFNEDS
-701 QLSTEQT
+701 QLSTAQT
-708 QTSELSSEMLANGV
+708 QSSEISTDMLANGV
-722 NRVVI
+722 NRVDI
-727 KATGKVNIDTDI
+727 TSSGQVNL
-739 NMQANGSLYVQGSGG
+739 NAAMQLQANGSLSVQGSGG
-754 INVNNDIRLP
+754 VNVNQDIRLP
-764 SGTVTLSA
+764 SGSVTLAA
-772 SQTADVELA
+772 SQNADVVVA
-781 NNVNINVAGLYT
+781 NNLNINVSGLYT
-793 NDLPG
+793 NDIPG
-798 ISGAMQGKVAL
+798 VPGAMNGKIGL
-809 NGGKINV
+809 NGG
-816 GSIRLNKD
+816 SITVNN
-824 TAEILTDDI
+824 
-833 IIDADKVTTLYSGLR
+833 GLR
-848 MGQGATL
+848 LGQGAKM
-855 DASAG
+855 DASSG
-860 AWLNSLGKAAAGNG
+860 AWFNKLGQAVAGKG
-874 GDITVTLADNQITDK
+874 GDINVTLADNQVTDA
-889 TFSSYGMF
+889 TFTSYGML

-910 NLQGQQSTGL
+910 NLQGEQSTGL

-947 GFSQFTVSNALRWN
+947 GFSQFSVSNAQRWN

-972 AVTIAPE
+972 AVNITPE
-979 QHSRTLTAAAKVA
+979 QHARTLTSAAKVA
-992 QSGSELSGLVNT
+992 QSGSELSGLVTT

-1016 LEVKAGDDLIMQS
+1016 LEVKAGDDLTMQS
-1029 NSSIV
+1029 NARIA
-1034 TDAPTSKTG
+1034 TDTPISQAG

-1051 SNGQMTILGD
+1051 SKGQMTILGD
-1061 IAAPGA
+1061 ITAPGA
-1067 DINLSISNIPNE
+1067 DINLSIDQIPDN
-1079 GDFTRPNYSF
+1079 GDLTRPNYSF

-1141 KEGSRIDVSGTSGN
+1141 KQGSVIDVSGTSGN

-1166 QSVAGSAG
+1166 QAVAGSAG
-1174 TISLTG
+1174 TISLSG

-1190 VGAASGVGE
+1190 TGNPSGSGEGGA
-1199 AGTLNITL
+1199 LNITL
-1207 GGASGPGTEGGAPPL
+1207 GGKNATGIENDINTPL
-1222 YFANGQRVLNVT
+1222 LFANGTRVLTVT
-1234 NSKVIMAAN
+1234 NNKELQATNSIP
-1243 NTAGGNNSNLID
+1243 GGSNSNLID
-1255 TSNSALPLTT
+1255 TSNSATQPLTT
-1265 AKGIGQISAEQ
+1265 AIGKGQVSTEQ
-1276 IRQGGFDNVALKVA
+1276 IRQGGFDNVALKID
-1290 NVSTTAG
+1290 NVSGNGG

-1302 DNTTLSVP
+1302 ANTALNVP
-1310 SLLTLDASSYS
+1310 SLLTLDATALS
-1321 GSANLTASTLIL
+1321 GSAQLNASTLVL
-1333 ANSSVS
+1333 ANNSSIVMDNS
-1339 MPSTQLTAGSDT
+1339 QLIGGNDRFQAS
-1351 FKAQANFID
+1351 ANFID

-1367 NQVASSRLQSKTD
+1367 NQVASTRLQSKTD
-1380 IRARAIDSRLGGSAS
+1380 IRGRGIDSRLGGSAS
-1395 LSAPGLIQLDAGQ
+1395 LSASGLIQLDAGQ
-1408 VYPSTATDFV
+1408 VYPATATDFI
-1418 VTATGAG
+1418 VTATGPN
-1425 STIEVTNQ
+1425 SRIEVSNQ
-1433 SNTSSAMPLSAVGT
+1433 SNAASNVPLSAVGT

-1453 NITQAGVLRAP
+1453 SILQAGVLRAP
-1464 LGQITLN
+1464 LGQISLN
-1471 AAQNLTLASGSLT
+1471 AAQQLILAPGSLT

-1491 LIPYAVTALGGTE
+1491 LIPYAVTVLGGSQLSSDKQAITN
-1504 LADRPRATDTFMTAI
+1504 FMSAI

-1543 NGDTLAYEW
+1543 SGDTLAYEW

-1563 SQSGYYA
+1563 SQAGYYA

-1625 LISTNGTNL
+1625 LISANGANL
-1634 QLNTQLTQS
+1634 QLNTQLTQT

-1671 GDTFYKDYG
+1671 GNSFYQNSG
-1680 SKNYKGVADYLL
+1680 TKNYKGLAEYLL
-1692 TSGNTLLTKNALRDG
+1692 SSGNALLAKNAIRDG
-1707 KDIPRLTK
+1707 KDTPRLTN

-1724 GNSLNIDGAIN
+1724 GNSLNLEGTIN
-1735 TSAAAGGKGALV
+1735 TSASAGGKGALV

-1776 NIRADSI
+1776 NISADSI

-1794 KQTITTTASN
+1794 TQTITTTASN

-1839 VRADKTGKT
+1839 VKADTTGKT

-1884 IADGASV
+1884 VADGASV
-1891 QAARSLVLDATSNA
+1891 HAARSLVLDATSNA
-1905 DLSGTTEVEE
+1905 DLSGAAEVED

-1944 DDFGRLSAITF
+1944 DEFGRLSAITF

-1970 NRNLNITFNTAGIAH
+1970 NRNLNITFNTAGLAH
-1985 HDAGDVSIFANSFN
+1985 HDAGDVSIVANSFN
-1999 LKNTNNSVFTAPGVS
+1999 LKNTNNGVFIAPGAS
-2014 TGQLTVNANQISF
+2014 TGQLTVSANQISF

-2099 DTSGIGAT
+2099 DTSGLGAT

-2120 MVMKAGDV
+2120 VVMKAGDV
-2128 NAVARAGDVKV
+2128 NAVARAGDVRV

-2166 IHLTSQQGNV
+2166 IHLTAQQGNV

-2182 LLNLSGGT
+2182 LLNLSGGP

-2216 QAAQGQKTAS
+2216 QAAKGQKTAS

-2245 TGKVNESRDIR
+2245 TGKFNESRDIR

-2264 ANGDTVTTRAFTL
+2264 ANGDTVTTHTFTL

-2293 GDKGGDVAIY
+2293 GEKGGDVAIY

-2347 QNAVSADAGALID
+2347 QNAVSADSGALID
-2360 VSGYDKSANNNIGV
+2360 VSGYDKAANNNVGV

-2393 NTVNVAF
+2393 NTVNVAL
-2400 NTTSAIKGANEVVVE
+2400 NATSAIKGANEVVVE

-2426 AAAMAGMITDTN
+2426 ASAMAGMITDTN

-2473 SPTGMTVGPADIN
+2473 SPAAMTVGPADIN

-2541 GADYNAAN
+2541 GADYSAAN

-2554 AGTGDFKL
+2554 AGTGDFAL
-2562 ENNKLIRTGEGNITI
+2562 ANNKLIRTGEGNITI

-2633 NITGV
+2633 NITGA

-2721 VSVSAGGNL
+2721 VSVSARGNL
-2730 VNGVYYAGR
+2730 VNGVYYVGR

-2781 IKVQTAFNPTLWM
+2781 VKVQTAFNPTLWV
-2794 QGVLTAASQ
+2794 QGTTLASNQ
-2803 ITNSTF
+2803 VANSTF
-2809 FNTYAEDSALNMT
+2809 FNTYAEDSALNVT

-2828 EVGQSNRTS
+2828 EVGQSNRQS
-2837 ISSTGFSSQAYGTVT
+2837 IVNT
-2852 GLDMSAIHPG
+2852 GLNSAGYTALTNNDMAAIHPG
-2862 TVNATAFNGDITAY
+2862 TVNATAFSGDITTY
-2876 RMILAPSKLGNLNL
+2876 KMLLAPSAIGNLSL
-2890 MAAGNVLAGAGLIG
+2890 LAAGSVISGANSSGNIN
-2904 GTKPTANILIS
+2904 PTANILIS

-2920 TVLNVFNPTIG
+2920 TVLNVFNPTTG
-2931 SPSNGTITSILA
+2931 SPIDSSITSILG

-2951 VPVHQNDST
+2951 VPVHQNDPT
-2960 QATIIARD
+2960 TAVIAARD
-2968 GDVRLTGSPS
+2968 GDVRLTGTPT
-2978 SDVDNVYGIKSSKPV
+2978 DNALNIYGIKSSKPV
-2993 YISAGNNVTLHASIQ
+2993 YVSAGNNVTLHASIQ

-3017 IHAGKDFVMD
+3017 IHAGKDFVME
-3027 NGELGSRVDIN
+3027 NGKQQARLEIN

-3084 QSGEDI
+3084 KSGADI
-3090 EGFVGTYINPTGAG
+3090 DGFVGTYIDPTGAG

-3114 LAEYRQGTAT
+3114 LAEYRLGTAT

-3131 EITGSK
+3131 EITGGK
-3137 NPVTGQPYTQ
+3137 NPSTGQPYTQ
-3147 QEAMAGFLSLDKT
+3147 QEAMAGFLNLDKT
-3160 QQKVFALREFQVELL
+3160 QKAVFALREFQVELL
-3175 AAGKEYVKNKSTV
+3175 AAGKEYVKNKSLV

-3206 ILMYQSQIKTSRNGN
+3206 ILMYQSQIKTSRNGDIN
-3221 ISLFAPGGLVN
+3221 LFAPGGLVN
-3232 AGIAGNSSVGDRIGI
+3232 AGVASNSSLQHDIGI

-3294 TAISVPERVVT
+3294 SAQSVPERVVSI
-3305 PNAYGDITVEVKGV
+3305 NNNGDVVVEVKGV

-3328 SYDPDGPSG
+3328 SYDPDGPNG
-3337 SIVAPDK
+3337 SLVAPAK
-3344 GSVALFAPRGLL
+3344 GAVALFAPRGVL
-3356 DAGEAGIE
+3356 DAGEAGID
-3364 AGNLL
+3364 AGNLI
-3369 IGAPVILNASNISVS
+3369 IGAPVILNGSNISFS
-3384 GSSAGVPAAD
+3384 GSSSGVPAAD
-3394 TGSLAGSLAN
+3394 TGSLAGATAN
-3404 STNTSA
+3404 ATNTSA

>member
-13 RLGMLVPIAEIART
+13 RLGMLVPIAEVART
-27 HQKSVTSVCSE
+27 HQKSVTSLSTVD
-38 GNACDSE
+38 GACDSE
-45 TGIPLTVWKVS
+45 AGITQAVWKVS
-56 SGTVALLLA
+56 TGTVALLLA

-76 AIDVNALP
+76 AVDVNALP
-84 VKDANYTLPSGV
+84 VKDSNYTLPSGV

-201 ILSNKNEPVFSFADA
+201 ILTNKNEPVFSFADA

-294 GTATNL
+294 GTVTNL

-317 NQQGTISASTSVRAN
+317 NQQGSISASTSVRAN

-341 IGSKSDSVNIN
+341 IGSKSGDVNIN

-365 TSVTIDVNDKEEI
+365 TSVTIDVDDKEEI
-378 TDKQPLPQ
+378 TNKQPLPQ
-386 SLYRL
+386 SLYKL

-406 NIQGKDI
+406 NIQGQDI

-432 VQNNNSSIYLGDNGV
+432 VQNNNSSIYLGDNAV

-517 ERSTDGGQVNFSAV
+517 ERSTGGGQVNFSAV
-531 NFVSKADS
+531 NFVSKANS
-539 KIDLSAGSITY
+539 KVDLSAGSTTY
-550 DEGSI
+550 ESGTI

-567 LASDALPNVNYQS
+567 LASDALPNVGYQS

-605 NGRSSAGIATD
+605 NGGSSAGIATD
-616 ISAGGYWQPSY
+616 ISAGGYLQPSY
-627 QEGGNAGSLSLTA
+627 QQGGNAGSLSLTA
-640 TNMALQGAV
+640 TNMALQGALL
-649 QASTVAGLY
+649 ANTVAGLY
-658 QRGETVDH
+658 QRGETADH

-688 STKKLADDFNEDS
+688 STQKLADDFDEDS
-701 QLSTEQT
+701 QLSTAQT
-708 QTSELSSEMLANGV
+708 QTSEISTDMLANGV
-722 NRVVI
+722 NRLDI
-727 KATGKVNIDTDI
+727 ASSGQVNL
-739 NMQANGSLYVQGSGG
+739 NAEMQLQANGSFSVQGSGG
-754 INVNNDIRLP
+754 VNVNQDIRLP
-764 SGTVTLSA
+764 SGSVTLGA
-772 SQTADVELA
+772 SQNADVVVA
-781 NNVNINVAGLYT
+781 NNVNINVSGLYT
-793 NDLPG
+793 NDIPG
-798 ISGAMQGKVAL
+798 VPGAMNGKIGL
-809 NGGKINV
+809 NGGNITVN
-816 GSIRLNKD
+816 N
-824 TAEILTDDI
+824 
-833 IIDADKVTTLYSGLR
+833 GLR
-848 MGQGATL
+848 LGQGARM
-855 DASAG
+855 DASSG
-860 AWLNSLGKAAAGNG
+860 AWFNQLGQAVAGKG
-874 GDITVTLADNQITDK
+874 GDINVTLADNLVTDG
-889 TFSSYGMF
+889 TFSSYGML

-910 NLQGQQSTGL
+910 NLQGEQSTGL

-947 GFSQFTVSNALRWN
+947 GFSQFTVSNAQRWN

-972 AVTIAPE
+972 AVNITPE
-979 QHSRTLTAAAKVA
+979 QHARTLTSAAKVA
-992 QSGSELSGLVNT
+992 QSGSELSGLVDT

-1016 LEVKAGDDLIMQS
+1016 LEVKAGDDLTMQS
-1029 NSSIV
+1029 NTSIV

-1061 IAAPGA
+1061 ITAPGA
-1067 DINLSISNIPNE
+1067 DINLSISTIPNN

-1125 KAGNISLTAG
+1125 KAGNISVAAG

-1180 RDGIALDGTL
+1180 RDGMALDGTL
-1190 VGAASGVGE
+1190 VGTASGTGE

-1207 GGASGPGTEGGAPPL
+1207 GGASSPGTEGGDPPL

-1243 NTAGGNNSNLID
+1243 NTAGGNNSNLIN
-1255 TSNSALPLTT
+1255 TSNSALPLTN
-1265 AKGIGQISAEQ
+1265 AKGVGQISAEQ

-1302 DNTTLSVP
+1302 DNTTMSVP
-1310 SLLTLDASSYS
+1310 SLLTLDASAYS
-1321 GSANLTASTLIL
+1321 GSANLNASTLVL
-1333 ANSSVS
+1333 ANNSSIVMNNS
-1339 MPSTQLTAGSDT
+1339 QLIRGNDRFEAS
-1351 FKAQANFID
+1351 ANFID

-1367 NQVASSRLQSKTD
+1367 NQVASTRLQSKTD
-1380 IRARAIDSRLGGSAS
+1380 IRGRAIDSRLGGSAS

-1408 VYPSTATDFV
+1408 IYPATATDFV

-1433 SNTSSAMPLSAVGT
+1433 SNTPSYMPLSAVGT

-1453 NITQAGVLRAP
+1453 TITQAGVLRAP

-1491 LIPYAVTALGGTE
+1491 LIPYAVTVIGGSE
-1504 LADRPRATDTFMTAI
+1504 LAETKGENNTFMTAI

-1543 NGDTLAYEW
+1543 SGDTLAYEW
-1552 IQGIGGSLDTL
+1552 IPGIGGSLDTL

-1581 YDYLMSAGSDVGIGQ
+1581 YDYLMNSGSDVGIGQ

-1625 LISTNGTNL
+1625 LISANGTNL

-1724 GNSLNIDGAIN
+1724 GNSLNLEGAIN
-1735 TSAAAGGKGALV
+1735 TSAATGGKGALV

-1776 NIRADSI
+1776 NISADSI
-1783 LLGGSRSVTGN
+1783 LLGGSRSVNGN
-1794 KQTITTTASN
+1794 TQTITTTASN

-1814 VQSDELIVASKDTIT
+1814 VQSDELIVASKDSIT

-1891 QAARSLVLDATSNA
+1891 QAARSLVMDATSNA

-1929 DKSVA
+1929 DKTIA
-1934 GTTRISSATL
+1934 GATRISSATL

-1970 NRNLNITFNTAGIAH
+1970 KSNLNITFNTAGIAH
-1985 HDAGDVSIFANSFN
+1985 HDAGDVSIVANSFN
-1999 LKNTNNSVFTAPGVS
+1999 LKNTNNAVFTAPGAL

-2057 TLNVNAGQTTVNSAV
+2057 TLNVNAAQTTVNSAV

-2099 DTSGIGAT
+2099 DTSGLGAT

-2128 NAVARAGDVKV
+2128 NAVARVGDVKV

-2154 DETHSATTDAGN
+2154 DATHSATTDAGN
-2166 IHLTSQQGNV
+2166 IHLTAQQGNV
-2176 QLDSNS
+2176 QLDGNS

-2216 QAAQGQKTAS
+2216 RAAQGQKTAS

-2316 TARGTQANQSTGDLQ
+2316 TARGTEANQSTGDLQ

-2336 TVLLSSDSLAT
+2336 TVLLSSDSLST
-2347 QNAVSADAGALID
+2347 QNAVSADSGALID
-2360 VSGYDKSANNNIGV
+2360 VSGYDKAANNNVGV

-2400 NTTSAIKGANEVVVE
+2400 STTGAIKGASEVRVE
-2415 GSRTYT
+2415 GVRTYT
-2421 SNTFT
+2421 ATTFAST
-2426 AAAMAGMITDTN
+2426 INGLVADTN
-2438 SFYNANNG
+2438 SFYNANQTAGGYEN
-2446 ASAYSV
+2446 
-2452 TQDGV
+2452 TRDGL
-2457 AAKVLPH
+2457 AAEVLPY
-2464 IEVRSTAGS
+2464 IEVRSTTGNTATNMTS
-2473 SPTGMTVGPADIN
+2473 SADQN
-2486 LRSFGS
+2486 LRAFGAG
-2492 LLAGRGGS
+2492 LNTLIAGRGGVLALRS
-2500 LTLRS
+2500 SGDLTL
-2505 NGNLNLTG
+2505 NTI
-2513 SLSDGFSTATTAGI
+2513 SDGFDIATADLPGVNPRAPRIPAKLIPDTK
-2527 LQSNTSTFN
+2527 TFDLS
-2536 FNLIA
+2536 FVA
-2541 GADYNAAN
+2541 GADYTSAN
-2549 ITETQ
+2549 VDKTV
-2554 AGTGDFKL
+2554 AGTGNL
-2562 ENNKLIRTGEGNITI
+2562 TLANNKIIRTGEGNIKI
-2577 AAGGNMSLGN
+2577 AAGNNMSLGN
-2587 TGSVIYTAG
+2587 ATSVIYTSG
-2596 KQVPNLTGF
+2596 KKVDSLSGF
-2605 TPASTGTN
+2605 TSATTGNNIPST
-2613 VPTAASYV
+2613 ASYV
-2621 NNGGDIAIQVAG
+2621 NHGGDIKIDVQG
-2633 NITGV
+2633 NITGF

-2651 GGNGADTSW
+2651 ALVNDDNSTSVSW
-2660 WVRPDLFQQGIAALG
+2660 WVRPDLFQQGVAALG
-2675 GGNVSIQAGG
+2675 GGNVDIKAGG
-2685 NITNVSASS
+2685 NITNLSASS
-2694 ATNAQFVKTLDAQG
+2694 ATNAQFVRSFVTDDKG
-2708 NEVRTSLVNGGGD
+2708 NVNEVRTSQVNGGGD
-2721 VSVSAGGNL
+2721 VSVTAGGNL
-2730 VNGVYYAGR
+2730 TNGVYYVGR
-2739 GQLDLQAGD
+2739 GKLELEAGD
-2748 SIPGPADAAQA
+2748 SVLKSGTT
-2759 PGANG
+2759 GA
-2764 VVIALQDA
+2764 VIALQDA
-2772 SATVTAKNN
+2772 SADVSAKNN
-2781 IKVQTAFNPTLWM
+2781 VKVETAFNPTLWL
-2794 QGVLTAASQ
+2794 QGSTLT
-2803 ITNSTF
+2803 TLTDSTF
-2809 FNTYAEDSALNMT
+2809 FNTYAEDSALNVT

-2837 ISSTGFSSQAYGTVT
+2837 ISKTGLNSQGYDTLT
-2852 GLDMSAIHPG
+2852 GLDMSAINPG
-2862 TVNATAFNGDITAY
+2862 TVNATAFNGDITTY

-2890 MAAGNVLAGAGLIG
+2890 MAAGNVLEGATG
-2904 GTKPTANILIS
+2904 GSNATANILIS

-2920 TVLNVFNPTIG
+2920 TVLNVFNPTTG
-2931 SPSNGTITSILA
+2931 SPGDSSITSILR

-2960 QATIIARD
+2960 TAVIVARD
-2968 GDVRLTGSPS
+2968 GDIKLTGSPS
-2978 SDVDNVYGIKSSKPV
+2978 NNATTNIYGIKSSKPLYV
-2993 YISAGNNVTLHASIQ
+2993 SAGNNVTLHASIQ

-3017 IHAGKDFVMD
+3017 IHAGKDFVME
-3027 NGELGSRVDIN
+3027 NGKLDARVDIN

-3084 QSGEDI
+3084 QSGANID
-3090 EGFVGTYINPTGAG
+3090 GFVGTYINPTGAG

-3147 QEAMAGFLSLDKT
+3147 QEAMAGFSNLDKT
-3160 QQKVFALREFQVELL
+3160 QQKVFALREFQGELL

-3206 ILMYQSQIKTSRNGN
+3206 ILMYQSQIKTSRNGSIN
-3221 ISLFAPGGLVN
+3221 LFAPGGLVN

-3328 SYDPDGPSG
+3328 SYDPDGPTSPDG
-3337 SIVAPDK
+3337 LTGTLKAPDK

-3423 MSSQNTVPR
+3423 MTSQNAMPR
-3432 DLPPIVTV
+3432 ELPPIVTV

>member
-1 MNKLRFK
+1 MMNKLRFK

-13 RLGMLVPIAEIART
+13 RLGMLVPIAEVART
-27 HQKSVTSVCSE
+27 HQKTVTLAGAAALNNNQMSSE
-38 GNACDSE
+38 QSFWQISRGS
-45 TGIPLTVWKVS
+45 
-56 SGTVALLLA
+56 VALLLA
-65 GCLSI
+65 GSLSWMSSP
-70 LSAPVL
+70 LL
-76 AIDVNALP
+76 AMDGN
-84 VKDANYTLPSGV
+84 TLPTGGQIVYGAGVITSGQNV
-96 QINTPANNIMNIN
+96 MDVT
-109 TAIRNA
+109 TATRNA
-115 IIRWNS
+115 IIRWDT
-121 FNIGSN
+121 FNLGPK
-127 ATVNFNMPDAQS
+127 ATLNFKMPDNTS
-139 SVLNRITGNSAS
+139 SVLNRVVGGGAS

-341 IGSKSDSVNIN
+341 IGSKSGDVNIN

-365 TSVTIDVNDKEEI
+365 TSVTIDVDDKEEI
-378 TDKQPLPQ
+378 TDKQTLPQ
-386 SLYRL
+386 SLYKL

-432 VQNNNSSIYLGDNGV
+432 VQNNNSSIYLGDNAV

-550 DEGSI
+550 DEGTI

-666 ASPQGGQF
+666 ASPLGGQF

-688 STKKLADDFNEDS
+688 STKKLDDDFNEDS
-701 QLSTEQT
+701 QLSTAQT
-708 QTSELSSEMLANGV
+708 QSSEISTDMLANGV
-722 NRVVI
+722 NRVDI
-727 KATGKVNIDTDI
+727 ASSGQVNL
-739 NMQANGSLYVQGSGG
+739 NAAMQLQANGSLSVQGSGG
-754 INVNNDIRLP
+754 VNVNQDIRLP
-764 SGTVTLSA
+764 SGSVNLAA
-772 SQTADVELA
+772 SQNADVVVA
-781 NNVNINVAGLYT
+781 NNVNINVSGLYT
-793 NDLPG
+793 NDIPG
-798 ISGAMQGKVAL
+798 VPGAMNGKIGL
-809 NGGKINV
+809 NGG
-816 GSIRLNKD
+816 SITVNN
-824 TAEILTDDI
+824 
-833 IIDADKVTTLYSGLR
+833 GLR
-848 MGQGATL
+848 LGQGAKM
-855 DASAG
+855 DASSG
-860 AWLNSLGKAAAGNG
+860 AWFNKLGQAVAGKG
-874 GDITVTLADNQITDK
+874 GDINVTLADNQVTDG
-889 TFSSYGMF
+889 TFSSYGML

-910 NLQGQQSTGL
+910 NLQGEQSTGL

-947 GFSQFTVSNALRWN
+947 GFSQFTVSNAQRWN
-961 GDVLIGDQANS
+961 GDILIGDQANS
-972 AVTIAPE
+972 AVNITPE
-979 QHSRTLTAAAKVA
+979 QHARTLTSAAKVA

-1016 LEVKAGDDLIMQS
+1016 LEVKAGDDLTMQS
-1029 NSSIV
+1029 NASII

-1067 DINLSISNIPNE
+1067 DINLSINQIPDN

-1190 VGAASGVGE
+1190 VGTASGAGE

-1207 GGASGPGTEGGAPPL
+1207 GGAYSRGTEGSDPPL

-1243 NTAGGNNSNLID
+1243 NTAGGNNSNLIN
-1255 TSNSALPLTT
+1255 TSNSAMPLTT
-1265 AKGIGQISAEQ
+1265 AKGVGQISAEQ

-1290 NVSTTAG
+1290 NVSTVAG

-1302 DNTTLSVP
+1302 DNTTMSVP
-1310 SLLTLDASSYS
+1310 SLLTLDATSYS

-1351 FKAQANFID
+1351 FKAQANFIEVQND
-1360 IQGNIAI
+1360 VSLNH
-1367 NQVASSRLQSKTD
+1367 VKETLLQSRSD
-1380 IRARAIDSRLGGSAS
+1380 IRGRGTLTALKSLAS
-1395 LSAPGLIQLDAGQ
+1395 LSAPGLVHLDAAQ
-1408 VYPSTATDFV
+1408 IYP
-1418 VTATGAG
+1418 ATGVDFTVNATGSG

-1433 SNTSSAMPLSAVGT
+1433 SNTPSTVPLSAVGT

-1453 NITQAGVLRAP
+1453 TITQAGVLRAP

-1471 AAQNLTLASGSLT
+1471 AAQNLTLAPGSLT
-1484 SVSAEGS
+1484 SVSAEES
-1491 LIPYAVTALGGTE
+1491 LIPYAVTVIGGSE
-1504 LADRPRATDTFMTAI
+1504 LAETKGENTTFMTAI

-1563 SQSGYYA
+1563 SQAGYYA

-1581 YDYLMSAGSDVGIGQ
+1581 YDYLMNSGSDVGIGQ

-1814 VQSDELIVASKDTIT
+1814 VQSDEFIVASKDTIT

-1839 VRADKTGKT
+1839 VRADKTDKT

-1905 DLSGTTEVEE
+1905 DLSGTAEVEE

-1929 DKSVA
+1929 DKAVA
-1934 GTTRISSATL
+1934 GATRISSATL

-1970 NRNLNITFNTAGIAH
+1970 NSNLNITFNTAGIAH

-1999 LKNTNNSVFTAPGVS
+1999 LKNTNNSVFTAPGAS

-2057 TLNVNAGQTTVNSAV
+2057 TLNVNAAQTTVNSAV

-2099 DTSGIGAT
+2099 DTSGLGAT

-2120 MVMKAGDV
+2120 LVMKAGDV

-2264 ANGDTVTTRAFTL
+2264 ANSDTVTTHTFTL

-2347 QNAVSADAGALID
+2347 QNAVSADSGALID
-2360 VSGYDKSANNNIGV
+2360 VSGYDKAANNNVGV

-2473 SPTGMTVGPADIN
+2473 SPTAMTVGPADIN

-2541 GADYNAAN
+2541 GADYSAAN

-2554 AGTGDFKL
+2554 AGSGDFAL
-2562 ENNKLIRTGEGNITI
+2562 ANNKLIRTGEGNITI

-2587 TGSVIYTAG
+2587 TGSVIYTVG

-2605 TPASTGTN
+2605 TPASTGAN

-2721 VSVSAGGNL
+2721 VSVSAGRNL
-2730 VNGVYYAGR
+2730 VNGVYYVGR
-2739 GQLDLQAGD
+2739 GQLDIQAGD

-2781 IKVQTAFNPTLWM
+2781 VKVQTAFNPTLWV
-2794 QGVLTAASQ
+2794 QGALTASNQ
-2803 ITNSTF
+2803 IANSTF
-2809 FNTYAEDSALNMT
+2809 FNTYADDAALNVT

-2837 ISSTGFSSQAYGTVT
+2837 ISSAGFSSQAYGTLT

-2862 TVNATAFNGDITAY
+2862 TVNATAFNGDITPY

-2890 MAAGNVLAGAGLIG
+2890 MAAGNILAGAASIG

-2920 TVLNVFNPTIG
+2920 TVLNVFNPTMG
-2931 SPSNGTITSILA
+2931 SPSNSTITNILA
-2943 SIKTGVSA
+2943 SMKTGVSA

-2960 QATIIARD
+2960 QAAIIARD
-2968 GDVRLTGSPS
+2968 GDVRLTGLPS
-2978 SDVDNVYGIKSSKPV
+2978 SGDDNVYGIKSSKPV
-2993 YISAGNNVTLHASIQ
+2993 YISAGKNVTLHAFIQ

-3017 IHAGKDFVMD
+3017 IHAGKDFVME
-3027 NGELGSRVDIN
+3027 NGKLEARVDIN

-3074 ANVTLLAGMG
+3074 ANVTLLAGMSK
-3084 QSGEDI
+3084 SGADI
-3090 EGFVGTYINPTGAG
+3090 DGFVGTYINPNGAG

-3114 LAEYRQGTAT
+3114 LTEYRQDTAT

-3147 QEAMAGFLSLDKT
+3147 QEAMAGFLNLDKT

>member
-1 MNKLRFK
+1 
-8 LVFSK
+8 
-13 RLGMLVPIAEIART
+13 
-27 HQKSVTSVCSE
+27 
-38 GNACDSE
+38 
-45 TGIPLTVWKVS
+45 
-56 SGTVALLLA
+56 
-65 GCLSI
+65 
-70 LSAPVL
+70 
-76 AIDVNALP
+76 
-84 VKDANYTLPSGV
+84 
-96 QINTPANNIMNIN
+96 
-109 TAIRNA
+109 
-115 IIRWNS
+115 
-121 FNIGSN
+121 
-127 ATVNFNMPDAQS
+127 
-139 SVLNRITGNSAS
+139 
-151 YINGILNSN
+151 
-160 GHVYIVNQNG
+160 
-170 IYFGAGSQVNV
+170 
-181 GSLTA
+181 
-186 TTLDGNNIETIYKNG
+186 
-201 ILSNKNEPVFSFADA
+201 
-216 VGVIEVA
+216 
-223 GKEYDKDGNVVKEEA
+223 
-238 KITAKSGGRVMLL
+238 
-251 APDVTN
+251 
-257 SGIIKTP
+257 
-264 EGQTILA
+264 
-271 AGKTIYLSTLDKFA
+271 
-285 GLLVEVSSG
+285 
-294 GTATNL
+294 
-300 GQIVADH
+300 
-307 GNASLIGLAV
+307 
-317 NQQGTISASTSVRAN
+317 
-332 GSIFLKAEQ
+332 
-341 IGSKSDSVNIN
+341 
-352 PVYGK
+352 
-357 VTLGKNSQ
+357 
-365 TSVTIDVNDKEEI
+365 
-378 TDKQPLPQ
+378 
-386 SLYRL
+386 
-391 NGTQTTTTLIDGSVI
+391 
-406 NIQGKDI
+406 
-413 NIDGL
+413 
-418 VAAKSGHVFVTGTD
+418 
-432 VQNNNSSIYLGDNGV
+432 
-447 IDVSGVNATAPMS
+447 MS
-460 RNQLAIQLY
+460 
-469 SDQLRDSPVL
+469 
-479 RGGNLF
+479 
-485 SKMLFLDARKGT
+485 
-497 KLLSQ
+497 
-502 SVLDEAKAGITRTIA
+502 
-517 ERSTDGGQVNFSAV
+517 
-531 NFVSKADS
+531 
-539 KIDLSAGSITY
+539 
-550 DEGSI
+550 
-555 RESSLLINGKWV
+555 
-567 LASDALPNVNYQS
+567 
-580 IQDYYSLS
+580 
-588 SLRSGQTRTWA
+588 
-599 LTANGL
+599 
-605 NGRSSAGIATD
+605 
-616 ISAGGYWQPSY
+616 
-627 QEGGNAGSLSLTA
+627 
-640 TNMALQGAV
+640 
-649 QASTVAGLY
+649 
-658 QRGETVDH
+658 
-666 ASPQGGQF
+666 
-674 KLVYNNSGSLNIVS
+674 
-688 STKKLADDFNEDS
+688 
-701 QLSTEQT
+701 
-708 QTSELSSEMLANGV
+708 
-722 NRVVI
+722 
-727 KATGKVNIDTDI
+727 
-739 NMQANGSLYVQGSGG
+739 
-754 INVNNDIRLP
+754 
-764 SGTVTLSA
+764 
-772 SQTADVELA
+772 
-781 NNVNINVAGLYT
+781 
-793 NDLPG
+793 
-798 ISGAMQGKVAL
+798 
-809 NGGKINV
+809 
-816 GSIRLNKD
+816 
-824 TAEILTDDI
+824 
-833 IIDADKVTTLYSGLR
+833 
-848 MGQGATL
+848 
-855 DASAG
+855 
-860 AWLNSLGKAAAGNG
+860 
-874 GDITVTLADNQITDK
+874 
-889 TFSSYGMF
+889 
-897 INGQQTLG
+897 
-905 GHLTV
+905 
-910 NLQGQQSTGL
+910 
-920 VENIQLGGANPQKN
+920 
-934 DTLWLS
+934 
-940 ENFFKQG
+940 
-947 GFSQFTVSNALRWN
+947 
-961 GDVLIGDQANS
+961 
-972 AVTIAPE
+972 
-979 QHSRTLTAAAKVA
+979 
-992 QSGSELSGLVNT
+992 
-1004 TSMAG
+1004 
-1009 RLRSPTS
+1009 
-1016 LEVKAGDDLIMQS
+1016 
-1029 NSSIV
+1029 
-1034 TDAPTSKTG
+1034 
-1043 PRGNVTLT
+1043 
-1051 SNGQMTILGD
+1051 
-1061 IAAPGA
+1061 
-1067 DINLSISNIPNE
+1067 
-1079 GDFTRPNYSF
+1079 
-1089 DPTLSLYL
+1089 
-1097 GETASLV
+1097 
-1104 AKAQY
+1104 
-1109 VRPPAS
+1109 
-1115 DGNLRSAFVT
+1115 
-1125 KAGNISLTAG
+1125 
-1135 NGVLIA
+1135 
-1141 KEGSRIDVSGTSGN
+1141 
-1155 VDLRVVGGYSR
+1155 
-1166 QSVAGSAG
+1166 
-1174 TISLTG
+1174 
-1180 RDGIALDGTL
+1180 
-1190 VGAASGVGE
+1190 
-1199 AGTLNITL
+1199 
-1207 GGASGPGTEGGAPPL
+1207 
-1222 YFANGQRVLNVT
+1222 
-1234 NSKVIMAAN
+1234 
-1243 NTAGGNNSNLID
+1243 
-1255 TSNSALPLTT
+1255 
-1265 AKGIGQISAEQ
+1265 
-1276 IRQGGFDNVALKVA
+1276 
-1290 NVSTTAG
+1290 
-1297 DEIHF
+1297 
-1302 DNTTLSVP
+1302 
-1310 SLLTLDASSYS
+1310 
-1321 GSANLTASTLIL
+1321 
-1333 ANSSVS
+1333 
-1339 MPSTQLTAGSDT
+1339 
-1351 FKAQANFID
+1351 
-1360 IQGNIAI
+1360 
-1367 NQVASSRLQSKTD
+1367 
-1380 IRARAIDSRLGGSAS
+1380 
-1395 LSAPGLIQLDAGQ
+1395 
-1408 VYPSTATDFV
+1408 
-1418 VTATGAG
+1418 
-1425 STIEVTNQ
+1425 
-1433 SNTSSAMPLSAVGT
+1433 
-1447 LTLNAD
+1447 
-1453 NITQAGVLRAP
+1453 
-1464 LGQITLN
+1464 
-1471 AAQNLTLASGSLT
+1471 
-1484 SVSAEGS
+1484 
-1491 LIPYAVTALGGTE
+1491 
-1504 LADRPRATDTFMTAI
+1504 AI
-1519 DKKKVTLNANNMNL
+1519 DKKKVTLNANDMNL

-1543 NGDTLAYEW
+1543 SGDTLAYEW

-1563 SQSGYYA
+1563 SQAGYYA

-1625 LISTNGTNL
+1625 LISANGANL
-1634 QLNTQLTQS
+1634 QLNTQLTQT

-1671 GDTFYKDYG
+1671 GNSFYQNSG
-1680 SKNYKGVADYLL
+1680 TKNYKGLAEYLL
-1692 TSGNTLLTKNALRDG
+1692 SSGNALLAKNAIRDG
-1707 KDIPRLTK
+1707 KDTPRLTN

-1724 GNSLNIDGAIN
+1724 GNSLNLEGTIN
-1735 TSAAAGGKGALV
+1735 TSPAAGGKGALV

-1764 TGVLQIAANQLN
+1764 SGVLQIAANQLN

-1794 KQTITTTASN
+1794 TQTITTTASS
-1804 VSFTNDNNHA
+1804 VSFNNDNNHA
-1814 VQSDELIVASKDTIT
+1814 VQSDEFIVASKDTIT

-1869 SRTDVSATPTTGNLT
+1869 SRTDASATPTTGNLT
-1884 IADGASV
+1884 VADGASV
-1891 QAARSLVLDATSNA
+1891 QAARSMVLDATSSF
-1905 DLSGTTEVEE
+1905 DQSGTVEVED

-1929 DKSVA
+1929 DKAVA
-1934 GTTRISSATL
+1934 GSTRISSATL
-1944 DDFGRLSAITF
+1944 DEFGRLSAITF

-1970 NRNLNITFNTAGIAH
+1970 NSNLNITFNTAGIAH

-2057 TLNVNAGQTTVNSAV
+2057 TLNVNAAQTTVNSAV

-2099 DTSGIGAT
+2099 DTSGLGAT

-2128 NAVARAGDVKV
+2128 NAVARAGDVRV

-2166 IHLTSQQGNV
+2166 IHLTAQQGNV

-2216 QAAQGQKTAS
+2216 QAAKGQKTAS

-2245 TGKVNESRDIR
+2245 TGKFNESRDIR
-2256 VRNGDVTI
+2256 VRNGDVII

-2347 QNAVSADAGALID
+2347 QNAVSADSGALID
-2360 VSGYDKSANNNIGV
+2360 VSGYDKAANNNVGV

-2473 SPTGMTVGPADIN
+2473 SPTSMTVGPADIN

-2541 GADYNAAN
+2541 GADYSAAN

-2554 AGTGDFKL
+2554 AGTGDFTL
-2562 ENNKLIRTGEGNITI
+2562 ANNKLIRTGEGNITI

-2587 TGSVIYTAG
+2587 TGSVIYTVG

-2605 TPASTGTN
+2605 TPASTGAN

-2708 NEVRTSLVNGGGD
+2708 NEVRTSLVNGGGN
-2721 VSVSAGGNL
+2721 VSVSAGRNL
-2730 VNGVYYAGR
+2730 VNGVYYVGR

-2781 IKVQTAFNPTLWM
+2781 VKVQTAFNPTLWV
-2794 QGVLTAASQ
+2794 QGALTASNQ
-2803 ITNSTF
+2803 IANSTF
-2809 FNTYAEDSALNMT
+2809 FNTYADDAALNVT

-2837 ISSTGFSSQAYGTVT
+2837 ISSAGFSSQAYGTLT

-2862 TVNATAFNGDITAY
+2862 TVNATAFNGDITTY
-2876 RMILAPSKLGNLNL
+2876 KMILAPSKLGNLNL
-2890 MAAGNVLAGAGLIG
+2890 MAAGNILGGASSLG
-2904 GTKPTANILIS
+2904 GTNPTANILIS

-2920 TVLNVFNPTIG
+2920 TVLNVLNPTTG
-2931 SPSNGTITSILA
+2931 SPSDSTITNILGG
-2943 SIKTGVSA
+2943 IKTGVST
-2951 VPVHQNDST
+2951 VPVHQNDPST
-2960 QATIIARD
+2960 AVIVARD
-2968 GDVRLTGSPS
+2968 GDIKLTGTPTAIART
-2978 SDVDNVYGIKSSKPV
+2978 NIYGIKSSKPV
-2993 YISAGNNVTLHASIQ
+2993 YMSAGNNVTLHASIQ

-3017 IHAGKDFVMD
+3017 IHAGKDFVME
-3027 NGELGSRVDIN
+3027 NGKQQARLDIN

-3084 QSGEDI
+3084 KSGADI
-3090 EGFVGTYINPTGAG
+3090 DGFVGTYINPTGAG

-3147 QEAMAGFLSLDKT
+3147 QEAMAGFLTLDKT

-3206 ILMYQSQIKTSRNGN
+3206 ILMYQSQIKASRNGDIN
-3221 ISLFAPGGLVN
+3221 LFAPGGLVN
-3232 AGIAGNSSVGDRIGI
+3232 AGVASNSSLQHDIGI

-3294 TAISVPERVVT
+3294 SAQSVPERVVSI
-3305 PNAYGDITVEVKGV
+3305 NNNGDVVVEVKGV

-3328 SYDPDGPSG
+3328 SYDSDGPNG
-3337 SIVAPDK
+3337 SLVAPAK
-3344 GSVALFAPRGLL
+3344 GSVALFAPRGAL
-3356 DAGEAGIE
+3356 DAGEAGID
-3364 AGNLL
+3364 AGNLI
-3369 IGAPVILNASNISVS
+3369 IGAPVILNGSNISFS
-3384 GSSAGVPAAD
+3384 GSSSGVPAAD
-3394 TGSLAGSLAN
+3394 TGSLAGATAN
-3404 STNTSA
+3404 ATNTSA